1 MRNIINTVL
10 SAACALMICGC
21 TFDERLTQPVKEGV
35 PTTVQLGY
43 SVDGALPMT
52 RAEQDASYEN
62 DVNNLYVF
70 VFDSN
75 GSRVRTTDDNDNDR
89 SFFQESDMSI
99 THGDGTPGNL
109 TNGTIRFKVGSVL
122 DATIIGIAN
131 LTTETTTTAFR
142 VTKEDMDAIT
152 TLDELSSYV
161 MRMEDGNTIE
171 RNALFMMTGYA
182 VDNATG
188 RTDIDIVGNEGG
200 TTELSCSIRLTRVDA
215 KIRVNITS
223 SPKDPTWRNFSFE
236 PRTWRVMRVPSQ
248 TLLLPYDQTSG
259 KTVAG
264 PWLDSEGVAWDATVN
279 AEYFDTQE
287 RPFETMERTEDDN
300 TQYYTGGSFVF
311 YMPENRKRFREEITV
326 TGNEGYAL
334 REESNTVNEVDGS
347 KPGQIYTNTDFKYAD
362 PNSTYLI
369 LTGYLSYTAQNG
381 TVVNTD
387 ARYIVHLGYY
397 SKDPNDYDTKRNGD
411 YTYNITVTGVNS
423 LQTEV
428 INGAED
434 REDRPGYEGDV
445 VYSNNEIYY
454 LDSHYDRCL
463 LEILPS
469 DVTDAMT
476 WSVKTPFSSGVH
488 TVGDKSYKG
497 VEDFRWIKF
506 AINKKYD
513 VPHLHY
519 VKFPGEKENQ
529 YDPNWVPESVELND
543 VPLLVDIDQL
553 IEYLKLVKKDDPSMS
568 RILAGGTTDGHVCIT
583 AFVDENLYYYD
594 PVTDPFKTNPQPQL
608 WHDCVDRD
616 DRMMHIVVPEDGMSD
631 GYYSPDGNT
640 SVVTSLYSFIQKSI
654 RTVFNAEN
662 RSLQTAWGL
671 ESVMEGSDNGY
682 QGRLP
687 VGDVRSAAVVDN
699 YNRNGRRNS
708 LTWMEGKLW
717 TDVVRTSER
726 YGLNSSYE
734 YATYACLLRN
744 RDLDGDNV
752 VDREE
757 VRWYLAAID
766 QLTDIFLGEWAL
778 DEASRLYP
786 YDPKN
791 GQYPPTGKVYWHYTS
806 SSPDGGNPN
815 VLWAEEGAS
824 RGSFSTSI
832 GLNGDRYAYRCIR
845 NLGIDI
851 NDTETDPDDLVT
863 VNSNG
868 DGTYTIDLSRM
879 NPKSLRTSYDGGV
892 PLPLGDEKSLNNRPY
907 TKFIVGADVYGV
919 QHPYDDVLEVRNGG
933 TVNVGD
939 FWRGYSSENETGY
952 NWKNSSFWQSFQNMN
967 PCPEGYRIPTQR
979 ELLIMSTRLTSD
991 QWPEY
996 DVTAT
1001 YWVGEYKDTDGNWW
1015 TPDEFVTEQRSKV
1028 FSGLR
1033 PDPGYYM
1040 CQTSF
1045 SMNGMGP
1052 YSNGLREGFM
1062 WIYDNGVFMLQNN
1075 RDEVG
1080 YVRCIKDTN

>member
-89 SFFQESDMSI
+89 NFFQESDMSI

-287 RPFETMERTEDDN
+287 RPFETMDRTEDDN

-311 YMPENRKRFREEITV
+311 YMPENRKRYKEKIEA
-326 TGNEGYAL
+326 TGTQGYAL

-543 VPLLVDIDQL
+543 VPQLVDIDQL
-553 IEYLKLVKKDDPSMS
+553 IEYLKLVKAQDEDM
-568 RILAGGTTDGHVCIT
+568 RNLVADGTKDGHICIT
-583 AFVDENLYYYD
+583 AFIDENLYYYD
-594 PVTDPFKTNPQPQL
+594 PINDPQQLTPKPEL
-608 WHDCVDRD
+608 WHQCVDRE
-616 DRMMHIVVPEDGMSD
+616 DRMLHIIVPDQDLTGGD
-631 GYYSPDGNT
+631 YYSPDGNT
-640 SVVTSLYSFIQKSI
+640 SLVTSLYSFVQKSI
-654 RTVFNAEN
+654 RTVFDASNTQ
-662 RSLQTAWGL
+662 LQTAWGL
-671 ESVMEGSDNGY
+671 ESVMEGEDNGY
-682 QGRLP
+682 NGRLP
-687 VGDVRSAAVVDN
+687 VGDVRAAANNPD
-699 YNRNGRRNS
+699 YNSNGRANS
-708 LTWMEGKLW
+708 IRWMVGKRW
-717 TDVVRTSER
+717 EYVIKTSER
-726 YGLNSSYE
+726 YGLNNGYNN
-734 YATYACLLRN
+734 AAYACLLRN
-744 RDLDGDNV
+744 RDLDGDGT
-752 VDREE
+752 VDAEE

-786 YDPKN
+786 YDPAN
-791 GQYPPTGKVYWHYTS
+791 GDMPPTGKVYWHYTS
-806 SSPDGGNPN
+806 SSPDPEQNNNPN

-824 RGSFSTSI
+824 RGTYSGSPGSVQ
-832 GLNGDRYAYRCIR
+832 LNGSYYAYRCVR
-845 NLGIDI
+845 NLGISLE
-851 NDTETDPDDLVT
+851 NPDQEPEDLVQVT
-863 VNSNG
+863 DNG
-868 DGTYTIDLSRM
+868 DGTYTLDLSRM
-879 NPKSLRTSYDGGV
+879 NPKSLRTAYDNGL
-892 PLPLGDEKSLNNRPY
+892 PLPGGNEKSANNRPY
-907 TKFIVGADVYGV
+907 KKFTVDKDIYGADEPYNEIVTFYNGEHGLLAVY
-919 QHPYDDVLEVRNGG
+919 HDA
-933 TVNVGD
+933 
-939 FWRGYSSENETGY
+939 GYTWSNQG
-952 NWKNSSFWQSFQNMN
+952 FWQQYQSPNN
-967 PCPEGYRIPTQR
+967 PCPSGYRVPNQR
-979 ELLIMSTRLTSD
+979 ELLIMGSRLSKD
-991 QWPEY
+991 QWPVYRDDDAYTWEL
-996 DVTAT
+996 
-1001 YWVGEYKDTDGNWW
+1001 NWGQW
-1015 TPDEFVTEQRSKV
+1015 EKV
-1028 FSGLR
+1028 
-1033 PDPGYYM
+1033 PDPQVASWQNHYM

-1045 SMNGMGP
+1045 SMNGT
-1052 YSNGLREGFM
+1052 NGYDNQREGFM
-1062 WIYDNGVFMLQNN
+1062 WIYSSGVFMLQNN
-1075 RDEVG
+1075 RGEVG
-1080 YVRCIKDTN
+1080 YVRCVKDAN

>member
-62 DVNNLYVF
+62 DVNNLYIF

-99 THGDGTPGNL
+99 NHGDGTPGNL

-122 DATIIGIAN
+122 GATIIGIAN

-142 VTKEDMDAIT
+142 VTKEEMDAIT

-182 VDNATG
+182 VDNAAG

-223 SPKDPTWRNFSFE
+223 SPKDPTWSNFSFE

-287 RPFETMERTEDDN
+287 RPFETMDRTEDDN

-369 LTGYLSYTAQNG
+369 LTGYLSYTAQG

-411 YTYNITVTGVNS
+411 YTYNIKVTGVNS

-463 LEILPS
+463 LEIQPS

-488 TVGDKSYKG
+488 AVGEDYVG

-513 VPHLHY
+513 IPHTRY
-519 VKFPGEKENQ
+519 AKYPGDRE
-529 YDPNWVPESVELND
+529 YDPDWKPLSADLND

-568 RILAGGTTDGHVCIT
+568 RILADGTTDGHVCIT
-583 AFVDENLYYYD
+583 AFVEENLYYYD
-594 PVTDPFKTNPQPQL
+594 PVNDPFGQNPQPQL

-654 RTVFNAEN
+654 RTVYNAEN
-662 RSLQTAWGL
+662 RDLKTAWGL

-682 QGRLP
+682 QGRLQTGN
-687 VGDVRSAAVVDN
+687 VSSAQGSWN

-726 YGLNSSYE
+726 YGLNSGYE

-744 RDLDGDNV
+744 RDLNGNNV
-752 VDREE
+752 VDSEE

-824 RGSFSTSI
+824 RGSFGSSADVITD
-832 GLNGDRYAYRCIR
+832 GRYAYRCVR

-851 NDTETDPDDLVT
+851 DKPDTEPEDLVDVT
-863 VNSNG
+863 ANG

-879 NPKSLRTSYDGGV
+879 NPKSLRTSSDGGI
-892 PLPLGDEKSLNNRPY
+892 PLPDGDEKSLNNRPY
-907 TKFIVGADVYGV
+907 TKFIVGADIYGADE
-919 QHPYDDVLEVRNGG
+919 PYD
-933 TVNVGD
+933 NVVSFYDGLPEP
-939 FWRGYSSENETGY
+939 GSTQAGY
-952 NWKNSSFWQSFQNMN
+952 NWRNSGYWAQFQPPNN
-967 PCPEGYRIPTQR
+967 PCPAGYRIPNQR
-979 ELLIMSTRLTSD
+979 ELLIMSSRLTSD
-991 QWPEY
+991 QWPIYRDEDAVSYRWRLFPPGYVEY
-996 DVTAT
+996 
-1001 YWVGEYKDTDGNWW
+1001 
-1015 TPDEFVTEQRSKV
+1015 S
-1028 FSGLR
+1028 
-1033 PDPGYYM
+1033 DPQEARWQEYYM

-1052 YSNGLREGFM
+1052 YSNELREGFM
-1062 WIYDNGVFMLQNN
+1062 WGYSNGVFMLQNK
-1075 RDEVG
+1075 RTEVG
-1080 YVRCIKDTN
+1080 YVRCVKDTN

>member
-62 DVNNLYVF
+62 DVNNLYIF

-122 DATIIGIAN
+122 GATIIGIAN

-223 SPKDPTWRNFSFE
+223 SPKDPTWSNFSFE

-287 RPFETMERTEDDN
+287 RPFETMDRTEDDN

-411 YTYNITVTGVNS
+411 YTYNIKVTGVNS

-428 INGAED
+428 LNGAED

-488 TVGDKSYKG
+488 AVGEDYVG

-513 VPHLHY
+513 IPHTRY
-519 VKFPGEKENQ
+519 AKYPGDDK
-529 YDPNWVPESVELND
+529 YDPDWKPLSADLND

-583 AFVDENLYYYD
+583 AFVEENLYYYD
-594 PVTDPFKTNPQPQL
+594 PVNDPFRQNPQPQL

-654 RTVFNAEN
+654 RTVYNAEN

-687 VGDVRSAAVVDN
+687 TGNVSSAQGSWN

-708 LTWMEGKLW
+708 LTWMEGKRW
-717 TDVVRTSER
+717 TDVIQTSER
-726 YGLNSSYE
+726 YGLNPGYE

-752 VDREE
+752 VDGDE

-824 RGSFSTSI
+824 RGSFGSSADVITD
-832 GLNGDRYAYRCIR
+832 GRYAYRCVR

-851 NDTETDPDDLVT
+851 NKPDTEPEDLVDVT
-863 VNSNG
+863 ANG

-879 NPKSLRTSYDGGV
+879 NPKSLRTSSDGGI
-892 PLPLGDEKSLNNRPY
+892 PLPDGDEKSLNNRPY
-907 TKFIVGADVYGV
+907 TKFIVGADIYGADE
-919 QHPYDDVLEVRNGG
+919 PYD
-933 TVNVGD
+933 NVITFYDGD
-939 FWRGYSSENETGY
+939 KDLLYSEAGFRWQNSGY
-952 NWKNSSFWQSFQNMN
+952 WAQFQPPNN
-967 PCPEGYRIPTQR
+967 PCPAGYRIPNQR
-979 ELLIMSTRLTSD
+979 ELLIMSSRLTSD
-991 QWPEY
+991 QWPL
-996 DVTAT
+996 
-1001 YWVGEYKDTDGNWW
+1001 YKDETTVRYEWERLGFAHWDW
-1015 TPDEFVTEQRSKV
+1015 VAY
-1028 FSGLR
+1028 
-1033 PDPGYYM
+1033 PDPQEARWQEYYM

-1062 WIYDNGVFMLQNN
+1062 WGYSNGVFMLQNK
-1075 RDEVG
+1075 RTEVG
-1080 YVRCIKDTN
+1080 YVRCVKDTN

>member
-89 SFFQESDMSI
+89 NFFQESDMSI

-287 RPFETMERTEDDN
+287 RPFETMDRTEDDN

-311 YMPENRKRFREEITV
+311 YMPENRKRYKEKIEA
-326 TGNEGYAL
+326 TGTQGYAL

-513 VPHLHY
+513 VPHLQY

-543 VPLLVDIDQL
+543 VPQLVDIDQL
-553 IEYLKLVKKDDPSMS
+553 IEYLKLVKAQDEDMS
-568 RILAGGTTDGHVCIT
+568 NLVADGTKDGHICIT
-583 AFVDENLYYYD
+583 AFIDENLYYYD
-594 PVTDPFKTNPQPQL
+594 PINDPLQQNPQPQL
-608 WHDCVDRD
+608 WHQCVDRE
-616 DRMMHIVVPEDGMSD
+616 DRMLHIIVPDEDLTG
-631 GYYSPDGNT
+631 GEYYSPDGNT
-640 SVVTSLYSFIQKSI
+640 SLVTSLYSFVQKSI
-654 RTVFNAEN
+654 RTVFDASNTQ
-662 RSLQTAWGL
+662 LQTAWGL
-671 ESVMEGSDNGY
+671 ESVMEGEDNGY
-682 QGRLP
+682 NGRLP
-687 VGDVRSAAVVDN
+687 VGDVSAAASNPD
-699 YNRNGRRNS
+699 YNSNGRANS
-708 LTWMEGKLW
+708 ISWMVGKKW
-717 TDVVRTSER
+717 EDVIKTTER
-726 YGLNSSYE
+726 YGLNDGYNN
-734 YATYACLLRN
+734 AAYACLLRN
-744 RDLDGDNV
+744 RDLNGNGKV
-752 VDREE
+752 EAEE

-786 YDPKN
+786 YDPAN
-791 GQYPPTGKVYWHYTS
+791 GDMPPTGKVYWHYTS
-806 SSPDGGNPN
+806 SSPDPEQNNNPN

-824 RGSFSTSI
+824 RGTYSGSPGSVQ
-832 GLNGDRYAYRCIR
+832 LNGSYYAYRCVR
-845 NLGIDI
+845 NLGISLE
-851 NDTETDPDDLVT
+851 NPDQEPEDLVQVT
-863 VNSNG
+863 DNG
-868 DGTYTIDLSRM
+868 DGTYTLDLSRM
-879 NPKSLRTSYDGGV
+879 NPKSLRTAYDNGL
-892 PLPLGDEKSLNNRPY
+892 PLPGGNEKSANNRPY
-907 TKFIVGADVYGV
+907 KKFTVDKDIYGADEPYNEIVTFYNGEHGLLAVY
-919 QHPYDDVLEVRNGG
+919 HDA
-933 TVNVGD
+933 
-939 FWRGYSSENETGY
+939 GYTWSNQG
-952 NWKNSSFWQSFQNMN
+952 FWQQYQSPNN
-967 PCPEGYRIPTQR
+967 PCPSGYRVPNQR
-979 ELLIMSTRLTSD
+979 ELLIMGSRLSKD
-991 QWPEY
+991 QWPVYRDDDAYTWEL
-996 DVTAT
+996 
-1001 YWVGEYKDTDGNWW
+1001 NWGQW
-1015 TPDEFVTEQRSKV
+1015 EKV
-1028 FSGLR
+1028 
-1033 PDPGYYM
+1033 PDPQVASWQNHYM

-1045 SMNGMGP
+1045 SMNGT
-1052 YSNGLREGFM
+1052 NGYDNQREGFM
-1062 WIYDNGVFMLQNN
+1062 WIYSSGVFMLQNN
-1075 RDEVG
+1075 RGEVG
-1080 YVRCIKDTN
+1080 YVRCVKDAN

>member
-21 TFDERLTQPVKEGV
+21 TFDERLTQPLKEGV

-62 DVNNLYVF
+62 DVNNLYIF

-99 THGDGTPGNL
+99 NHGDGTPGNL

-122 DATIIGIAN
+122 GATIIGIAN

-161 MRMEDGNTIE
+161 MRMENGNTIE

-188 RTDIDIVGNEGG
+188 STDIDIVGNEGG
-200 TTELSCSIRLTRVDA
+200 TTELSCSILLTRVDA

-223 SPKDPTWRNFSFE
+223 SPKDPTWSNFSFE

-287 RPFETMERTEDDN
+287 RPFETVDRTEDDN

-411 YTYNITVTGVNS
+411 YTYNIKVTGVNS

-428 INGAED
+428 LNGAED

-488 TVGDKSYKG
+488 AVGEDYVG

-513 VPHLHY
+513 IPHTRY
-519 VKFPGEKENQ
+519 AKYPGDDK
-529 YDPNWVPESVELND
+529 YDPDWKPLSADLND

-553 IEYLKLVKKDDPSMS
+553 IEYLKLVKKEDPSMS

-583 AFVDENLYYYD
+583 AFVEENLYYYD
-594 PVTDPFKTNPQPQL
+594 PVNDPFRQNPQPQL

-654 RTVFNAEN
+654 RTVYNAEN

-687 VGDVRSAAVVDN
+687 TGNVSSAQGSWN

-708 LTWMEGKLW
+708 LTWMEGKRW
-717 TDVVRTSER
+717 TDVIQTSER
-726 YGLNSSYE
+726 YGLNPGYE

-752 VDREE
+752 VDGDE

-824 RGSFSTSI
+824 RGSFGSSADVITD
-832 GLNGDRYAYRCIR
+832 GRYAYRCVR

-851 NDTETDPDDLVT
+851 NKPDTEPEDLVDVT
-863 VNSNG
+863 ANG

-879 NPKSLRTSYDGGV
+879 NPKSLRTSSDGGI
-892 PLPLGDEKSLNNRPY
+892 PLPDGDEKSLNNRPY
-907 TKFIVGADVYGV
+907 TKFIVGADIYAADE
-919 QHPYDDVLEVRNGG
+919 PYDSVITFYD
-933 TVNVGD
+933 GD
-939 FWRGYSSENETGY
+939 KDILYSEAGFRWQNSGY
-952 NWKNSSFWQSFQNMN
+952 WAQFQPPNN
-967 PCPEGYRIPTQR
+967 PCPAGYRIPNQR
-979 ELLIMSTRLTSD
+979 ELLIMSSRLTSD
-991 QWPEY
+991 QWPL
-996 DVTAT
+996 
-1001 YWVGEYKDTDGNWW
+1001 YKDETTVRYEWERLGFAHWDW
-1015 TPDEFVTEQRSKV
+1015 VAY
-1028 FSGLR
+1028 
-1033 PDPGYYM
+1033 PDPQEARWQEYYM

-1062 WIYDNGVFMLQNN
+1062 WGYSNGVFMLQNK
-1075 RDEVG
+1075 RTEVG
-1080 YVRCIKDTN
+1080 YVRCVKDTN

>member
-62 DVNNLYVF
+62 DVNNLYIF

-99 THGDGTPGNL
+99 NHGDGTPGNL

-122 DATIIGIAN
+122 GATIIGIAN

-188 RTDIDIVGNEGG
+188 STDIDIVGNEGG
-200 TTELSCSIRLTRVDA
+200 TTELSCSILLTRVDA

-223 SPKDPTWRNFSFE
+223 SPKDPTWSNFSFE

-287 RPFETMERTEDDN
+287 RPFETMDRTEDDN

-411 YTYNITVTGVNS
+411 YTYNIKVTGVNS

-428 INGAED
+428 LNGAED

-463 LEILPS
+463 LEIQPS

-488 TVGDKSYKG
+488 AVGEDYVG

-506 AINKKYD
+506 AINKKYGI
-513 VPHLHY
+513 PHTRY
-519 VKFPGEKENQ
+519 AKYPGDDK
-529 YDPNWVPESVELND
+529 YDPDWKPVSAYLND
-543 VPLLVDIDQL
+543 VPQLVDIDQL

-568 RILAGGTTDGHVCIT
+568 RILADGTTDGHVCIT
-583 AFVDENLYYYD
+583 AFVEENLYYYD

-654 RTVFNAEN
+654 RTVYNAEN
-662 RSLQTAWGL
+662 RNLETAWGL

-687 VGDVRSAAVVDN
+687 VGDVSSAAVVDN

-726 YGLNSSYE
+726 YGLNPGYE

-744 RDLDGDNV
+744 RDLNGNNV
-752 VDREE
+752 VDSEE

-824 RGSFSTSI
+824 RGSFGSSADVITD
-832 GLNGDRYAYRCIR
+832 GRYAYRCVR

-851 NDTETDPDDLVT
+851 DKPDTEPEDLVDVT
-863 VNSNG
+863 ANG

-879 NPKSLRTSYDGGV
+879 NPKSLRTSSDGGI
-892 PLPLGDEKSLNNRPY
+892 PLPDGDEKSLNNRPY
-907 TKFIVGADVYGV
+907 TRFIVGADIYGADE
-919 QHPYDDVLEVRNGG
+919 PYDDVVSFYNGEPGWTSRN
-933 TVNVGD
+933 
-939 FWRGYSSENETGY
+939 EAGY
-952 NWKNSSFWQSFQNMN
+952 NWRNSGYWAQFQPPNN
-967 PCPEGYRIPTQR
+967 PCPAGYRIPNQR
-979 ELLIMSTRLTSD
+979 ELLIMSSRLTLD
-991 QWPEY
+991 QWPL
-996 DVTAT
+996 
-1001 YWVGEYKDTDGNWW
+1001 YKDETTVRYEWERLGFAHWDWV
-1015 TPDEFVTEQRSKV
+1015 EY
-1028 FSGLR
+1028 
-1033 PDPGYYM
+1033 PDPQEARWQEYYM

-1062 WIYDNGVFMLQNN
+1062 WGYSSGVFMLQND

-1080 YVRCIKDTN
+1080 YVRCVKDTN

>member
-62 DVNNLYVF
+62 DVNNLYIF

-99 THGDGTPGNL
+99 NHGDGTPGNL

-122 DATIIGIAN
+122 GATIIGIAN
-131 LTTETTTTAFR
+131 LTTGTTTTAFR

-182 VDNATG
+182 VDKGSTA
-188 RTDIDIVGNEGG
+188 IDIVGNEGG

-264 PWLDSEGVAWDATVN
+264 PWLDSEGVAWDATVS

-287 RPFETMERTEDDN
+287 RPFETMDRTEDDN

-428 INGAED
+428 LNGAED

-529 YDPNWVPESVELND
+529 YDPDWKPQSADLND

-682 QGRLP
+682 QGRLQTGN
-687 VGDVRSAAVVDN
+687 VSSAQGSWN

-708 LTWMEGKLW
+708 LTWMEGKKW

-726 YGLNSSYE
+726 YGLNPGYE

-752 VDREE
+752 VDGDE

-791 GQYPPTGKVYWHYTS
+791 GEYPPAGKVYWHYTS

-845 NLGIDI
+845 NLGIDL
-851 NDTETDPDDLVT
+851 NKPDTEPEDLVDVT
-863 VNSNG
+863 VND

-907 TKFIVGADVYGV
+907 TKFIVGTDVYGV
-919 QHPYDDVLEVRNGG
+919 QPPYDDVLEVRNGG
-933 TVNVGD
+933 PVD
-939 FWRGYSSENETGY
+939 ERDLWRGYSSENETGY

-991 QWPEY
+991 QWPVY

-1001 YWVGEYKDTDGNWW
+1001 YWVGDYKDTDGIWW

-1062 WIYDNGVFMLQNN
+1062 WVYDNGVFMLQND

>member
-62 DVNNLYVF
+62 DVNNLYIF

-99 THGDGTPGNL
+99 NHGDGTPGNL

-122 DATIIGIAN
+122 GATIIGIAN
-131 LTTETTTTAFR
+131 LTTGTTTTAFR

-182 VDNATG
+182 VDKG
-188 RTDIDIVGNEGG
+188 STDIDIVGNEGG

-223 SPKDPTWRNFSFE
+223 SPKDPTWSNFSFE

-287 RPFETMERTEDDN
+287 RPFETMDRTEDDN
-300 TQYYTGGSFVF
+300 TQFYTGGSFVF

-411 YTYNITVTGVNS
+411 YTYNIKVTGVNS

-428 INGAED
+428 LNGAED

-445 VYSNNEIYY
+445 VYSNNKIYY

-463 LEILPS
+463 LEIQPS

-506 AINKKYD
+506 AINKKYG

-519 VKFPGEKENQ
+519 VKFPGEDKDQ
-529 YDPNWVPESVELND
+529 YDLNWVPESVELD
-543 VPLLVDIDQL
+543 DAKELMDIDQL
-553 IEYLKLVKKDDPSMS
+553 IEYLKLVKKEDPTMAA
-568 RILAGGTTDGHVCIT
+568 LVADGTDDGHICIT
-583 AFVDENLYYYD
+583 AFVEENLYYYH
-594 PVTDPFKTNPQPQL
+594 PVKDPFKTNPQPQL

-654 RTVFNAEN
+654 RTVYNAEN
-662 RSLQTAWGL
+662 LDLKTAWGL

-682 QGRLP
+682 QGRLQTGN
-687 VGDVRSAAVVDN
+687 VSSAQGSWN

-726 YGLNSSYE
+726 YGLNPGYE

-752 VDREE
+752 VDGDE

-824 RGSFSTSI
+824 RGSFGSSADVITD
-832 GLNGDRYAYRCIR
+832 GRYAYRCVR

-851 NDTETDPDDLVT
+851 DKPDTEPEDLVDVT
-863 VNSNG
+863 ANG

-879 NPKSLRTSYDGGV
+879 NPKSLRTSSDGGI
-892 PLPLGDEKSLNNRPY
+892 PLPDGDEKSLNNRPY
-907 TKFIVGADVYGV
+907 TKFIVGADIYGADE
-919 QHPYDDVLEVRNGG
+919 PYD
-933 TVNVGD
+933 NVITFYDGD
-939 FWRGYSSENETGY
+939 
-952 NWKNSSFWQSFQNMN
+952 KSSFSEAGFRWQNSGYWAQFQPPNN
-967 PCPEGYRIPTQR
+967 PCPAGYRIPNQR
-979 ELLIMSTRLTSD
+979 ELLIMSSRLTSD
-991 QWPEY
+991 QWPL
-996 DVTAT
+996 
-1001 YWVGEYKDTDGNWW
+1001 YKDETTVRYEWERLGFLNWDW
-1015 TPDEFVTEQRSKV
+1015 VAY
-1028 FSGLR
+1028 
-1033 PDPGYYM
+1033 PDPQEARWQEYYM

-1062 WIYDNGVFMLQNN
+1062 WGYSNGVFMLQNK
-1075 RDEVG
+1075 RTEVG
-1080 YVRCIKDTN
+1080 YVRCVKDTN

>member
-62 DVNNLYVF
+62 DVNNLYIF

-99 THGDGTPGNL
+99 NHGDGTPGNL

-122 DATIIGIAN
+122 GATIIGIAN

-223 SPKDPTWRNFSFE
+223 SPKDPTWSNFSFE

-287 RPFETMERTEDDN
+287 RPFETMDRTEDDN

-411 YTYNITVTGVNS
+411 YTYNIKVTGVNS

-428 INGAED
+428 LNGAED

-463 LEILPS
+463 LEIQPS

-488 TVGDKSYKG
+488 AVGEDYVG

-506 AINKKYD
+506 AINKKYGI
-513 VPHLHY
+513 PHTRY
-519 VKFPGEKENQ
+519 AKYPGDDK
-529 YDPNWVPESVELND
+529 YDPDWKPVSADLND
-543 VPLLVDIDQL
+543 VPQLVDIDQL

-568 RILAGGTTDGHVCIT
+568 RILADGTTDGHVCIT
-583 AFVDENLYYYD
+583 AFVEENLYYYD
-594 PVTDPFKTNPQPQL
+594 PVNDPFRQNPQPQL

-654 RTVFNAEN
+654 RTVYNAEN

-687 VGDVRSAAVVDN
+687 TGNVSSAQGSWN

-726 YGLNSSYE
+726 YGLNSGYE

-752 VDREE
+752 VDGDE

-791 GQYPPTGKVYWHYTS
+791 GQYPPTGKGYWHYTS

-824 RGSFSTSI
+824 RGSFGSSADVITD
-832 GLNGDRYAYRCIR
+832 GRYAYRCVR

-851 NDTETDPDDLVT
+851 DKPDTEPEDLVDVT
-863 VNSNG
+863 ANG

-879 NPKSLRTSYDGGV
+879 NPKSLRTSSDGGI
-892 PLPLGDEKSLNNRPY
+892 PLPDGDEKSLNNRPY
-907 TKFIVGADVYGV
+907 TKFIVGADIYGADE
-919 QHPYDDVLEVRNGG
+919 PYD
-933 TVNVGD
+933 NVITFYDGD
-939 FWRGYSSENETGY
+939 KDILYSEAGFRWQNSGY
-952 NWKNSSFWQSFQNMN
+952 WAQFQPPNN
-967 PCPEGYRIPTQR
+967 PCPAGYRIPNQR
-979 ELLIMSTRLTSD
+979 ELLIMSSRLTSD
-991 QWPEY
+991 QWPL
-996 DVTAT
+996 
-1001 YWVGEYKDTDGNWW
+1001 YKDETTVRYEWERLGFAHWDW
-1015 TPDEFVTEQRSKV
+1015 VAY
-1028 FSGLR
+1028 
-1033 PDPGYYM
+1033 PDPQEARWQEYYM

-1062 WIYDNGVFMLQNN
+1062 WGYSNGVFMLQNK
-1075 RDEVG
+1075 RTEVG
-1080 YVRCIKDTN
+1080 YVRCVKDTN

>member
-62 DVNNLYVF
+62 DVNNLYIF

-122 DATIIGIAN
+122 GATIIGIAN

-188 RTDIDIVGNEGG
+188 STDIDIVGNEGG

-223 SPKDPTWRNFSFE
+223 SPKDPTWSNFSFE

-287 RPFETMERTEDDN
+287 RPFETMDRTEDDN

-411 YTYNITVTGVNS
+411 YTYNIKVTGVNS

-428 INGAED
+428 LNGAED

-463 LEILPS
+463 LEIQPS

-488 TVGDKSYKG
+488 AVGEDYVG

-506 AINKKYD
+506 AINKKYGI
-513 VPHLHY
+513 PHTRY
-519 VKFPGEKENQ
+519 AKYPGDDK
-529 YDPNWVPESVELND
+529 YDPDWKPVSADLND
-543 VPLLVDIDQL
+543 VPQLVDIDQL

-568 RILAGGTTDGHVCIT
+568 RILADGTTDGHVCIT
-583 AFVDENLYYYD
+583 AFVEENLYYYD
-594 PVTDPFKTNPQPQL
+594 PVNDPFRQNPQPQL

-654 RTVFNAEN
+654 RTVYNAEN
-662 RSLQTAWGL
+662 RDLKTAWGL

-682 QGRLP
+682 QGRLQTGN
-687 VGDVRSAAVVDN
+687 VSSAQGSWN

-726 YGLNSSYE
+726 YGLNSGYE

-752 VDREE
+752 VDGDE

-824 RGSFSTSI
+824 RGSFGSSADVITD
-832 GLNGDRYAYRCIR
+832 GRYAYRCVR

-851 NDTETDPDDLVT
+851 NKPDTEPEDLVDVT
-863 VNSNG
+863 ANG

-879 NPKSLRTSYDGGV
+879 NPKSLRTSSDGGI
-892 PLPLGDEKSLNNRPY
+892 PLPDGDEKSLNNRPY
-907 TKFIVGADVYGV
+907 TKFIVGADIYGADE
-919 QHPYDDVLEVRNGG
+919 PYD
-933 TVNVGD
+933 NVITFYDGD
-939 FWRGYSSENETGY
+939 KDILYSEAGFRWQNSGY
-952 NWKNSSFWQSFQNMN
+952 WAQFQPPNN
-967 PCPEGYRIPTQR
+967 PCPAGYRIPNQR
-979 ELLIMSTRLTSD
+979 ELLIMSSRLTSD
-991 QWPEY
+991 QWPL
-996 DVTAT
+996 
-1001 YWVGEYKDTDGNWW
+1001 YKDETTVRYEWERLGFAHWDW
-1015 TPDEFVTEQRSKV
+1015 VAY
-1028 FSGLR
+1028 
-1033 PDPGYYM
+1033 PDPQEARWQEYYM

-1062 WIYDNGVFMLQNN
+1062 WGYSNGVFMLQNKTT
-1075 RDEVG
+1075 EVG
-1080 YVRCIKDTN
+1080 YVRCVKDTN

>member
-62 DVNNLYVF
+62 DVNNLYIF

-99 THGDGTPGNL
+99 NHGDGTPGNL

-122 DATIIGIAN
+122 GATIIGIAN

-142 VTKEDMDAIT
+142 VTKEEMDAIT

-188 RTDIDIVGNEGG
+188 STDIDIVGNEGG

-287 RPFETMERTEDDN
+287 RPFETMDRTEDDN

-387 ARYIVHLGYY
+387 ARYIVHLGYD

-411 YTYNITVTGVNS
+411 YTYNIKVTGVNS

-428 INGAED
+428 LNGAED

-463 LEILPS
+463 LEIQPS

-488 TVGDKSYKG
+488 AVGEDYVG

-506 AINKKYD
+506 AINKKYGI
-513 VPHLHY
+513 PHTRY
-519 VKFPGEKENQ
+519 AKYPGDNK
-529 YDPNWVPESVELND
+529 YDPDWKPVSADLND
-543 VPLLVDIDQL
+543 VPQLVDIDQL
-553 IEYLKLVKKDDPSMS
+553 IEYLKLVKEDDPSMS
-568 RILAGGTTDGHVCIT
+568 RILADGTTDGHVCIT
-583 AFVDENLYYYD
+583 AFVEENLYYYD

-654 RTVFNAEN
+654 RTVYNAEN
-662 RSLQTAWGL
+662 RNLETAWGL

-687 VGDVRSAAVVDN
+687 TGNVSSAQGSWN

-708 LTWMEGKLW
+708 LTWMEGKSW
-717 TDVVRTSER
+717 TDVIQTSER
-726 YGLNSSYE
+726 YGLNPGYE

-752 VDREE
+752 VDGDE

-824 RGSFSTSI
+824 RGSFGSSADVITD
-832 GLNGDRYAYRCIR
+832 GRYAYRCVR

-851 NDTETDPDDLVT
+851 NKPDTEPEDLVDVT
-863 VNSNG
+863 ANG

-879 NPKSLRTSYDGGV
+879 NPKSLRTSSDGGI
-892 PLPLGDEKSLNNRPY
+892 PLPDGDEKSLNNRPY
-907 TKFIVGADVYGV
+907 TKFIVGADIYGADE
-919 QHPYDDVLEVRNGG
+919 PYD
-933 TVNVGD
+933 NVITFYDGD
-939 FWRGYSSENETGY
+939 KDLLYSEAGFRWQNSGY
-952 NWKNSSFWQSFQNMN
+952 WAQFQPPNN
-967 PCPEGYRIPTQR
+967 PCPAGYRIPNQR
-979 ELLIMSTRLTSD
+979 ELLIMSSRLTLD
-991 QWPEY
+991 QWPL
-996 DVTAT
+996 
-1001 YWVGEYKDTDGNWW
+1001 YKDETTVRYEWERLGFAHWDWV
-1015 TPDEFVTEQRSKV
+1015 PY
-1028 FSGLR
+1028 
-1033 PDPGYYM
+1033 PDPQEARWQEYYM

-1062 WIYDNGVFMLQNN
+1062 WGYSNGVFMLQNDI
-1075 RDEVG
+1075 DEVG
-1080 YVRCIKDTN
+1080 YVRCVKDTN

>member
-89 SFFQESDMSI
+89 NFFQESDMSI
-99 THGDGTPGNL
+99 NHGDGTPGNL

-122 DATIIGIAN
+122 GATIIGIAN

-182 VDNATG
+182 VDKGSTA
-188 RTDIDIVGNEGG
+188 IDIVGNEGG

-287 RPFETMERTEDDN
+287 RPFETMDRTEDDN
-300 TQYYTGGSFVF
+300 TQFYTGGSFVF

-411 YTYNITVTGVNS
+411 YTYNIKVTGVNS

-428 INGAED
+428 LNGAED

-463 LEILPS
+463 LKIQPS

-529 YDPNWVPESVELND
+529 YDPDWKPQSADLND

-553 IEYLKLVKKDDPSMS
+553 IEYLKLVKKEDPTMS
-568 RILAGGTTDGHVCIT
+568 KILADGTTDGHVCIT

-687 VGDVRSAAVVDN
+687 VGNVSSAAVVDN
-699 YNRNGRRNS
+699 YNRNGRKNS

-726 YGLNSSYE
+726 YGLNPGYE

-791 GQYPPTGKVYWHYTS
+791 GEYPPTGKVYWHYTS
-806 SSPDGGNPN
+806 SSPDPAQANNPN

-824 RGSFSTSI
+824 RGSFGSLSDDQYNSSI
-832 GLNGDRYAYRCIR
+832 DLITDRRYAYRCIR
-845 NLGIDI
+845 NLGIDL
-851 NDTETDPDDLVT
+851 NDTETDPVDLVDVT
-863 VNSNG
+863 DHP
-868 DGTYTIDLSRM
+868 DGTHTIDLSRM
-879 NPKSLRTSYDGGV
+879 NPKALRTGPDGGI

-907 TKFIVGADVYGV
+907 TKFIVGADVYGLRGPNGV
-919 QHPYDDVLEVRNGG
+919 IAEPKNGNEVDPY
-933 TVNVGD
+933 TQ
-939 FWRGYSSENETGY
+939 SSIGETGLL
-952 NWKNSSFWQSFQNMN
+952 WINSGAWNQYQNYN
-967 PCPEGYRIPTQR
+967 PCPSGYRIPTQR
-979 ELLIMSTRLTSD
+979 ELLIMSTRLSAD
-991 QWPEY
+991 EWPTRT
-996 DVTAT
+996 VTAS
-1001 YWVGEYKDTDGNWW
+1001 YWYRTSRWGATWPWFEQ
-1015 TPDEFVTEQRSKV
+1015 EQRYV
-1028 FSGLR
+1028 DITEY
-1033 PDPGYYM
+1033 PQYYM

-1045 SMNGMGP
+1045 SMNGIGP
-1052 YSNGLREGFM
+1052 YDNGLREGFM
-1062 WIYDNGVFMLQNN
+1062 WVYSTGAFMLQNN
-1075 RDEVG
+1075 RGEVG
-1080 YVRCIKDTN
+1080 YVRCVKDTN

>member
-62 DVNNLYVF
+62 DVNNLYIF

-99 THGDGTPGNL
+99 NHGDGTPGNL

-122 DATIIGIAN
+122 GATIIGIAN

-142 VTKEDMDAIT
+142 VTKEEMDAIT

-188 RTDIDIVGNEGG
+188 STDIDIVGNEGG
-200 TTELSCSIRLTRVDA
+200 TTELSCSILLTRVDA

-223 SPKDPTWRNFSFE
+223 SPKDPTWSNFSFE

-287 RPFETMERTEDDN
+287 RPFETMDRTEDDN

-397 SKDPNDYDTKRNGD
+397 SGNPNDYDTKRNGD

-428 INGAED
+428 LNGAED

-488 TVGDKSYKG
+488 AVGEDYVG

-513 VPHLHY
+513 IPHTRY
-519 VKFPGEKENQ
+519 AKYPGDDK
-529 YDPNWVPESVELND
+529 YDPDWKPVSADLND
-543 VPLLVDIDQL
+543 VPQLVDIDQL

-568 RILAGGTTDGHVCIT
+568 RILADGTTDGHVCIT
-583 AFVDENLYYYD
+583 AFVEENLYYYD
-594 PVTDPFKTNPQPQL
+594 PVTDPFKTNPKPQL

-654 RTVFNAEN
+654 RTVYNAEN
-662 RSLQTAWGL
+662 RNLETAWGL

-687 VGDVRSAAVVDN
+687 TGNVSSAQGSWN

-708 LTWMEGKLW
+708 LTWMEGKRW
-717 TDVVRTSER
+717 TDVIQTSER
-726 YGLNSSYE
+726 YGLNPGYE

-752 VDREE
+752 VDGDE

-824 RGSFSTSI
+824 RGSFGSSADVITD
-832 GLNGDRYAYRCIR
+832 GRYAYRCVR

-851 NDTETDPDDLVT
+851 DKPDTEPEDLVDVT
-863 VNSNG
+863 VNG

-879 NPKSLRTSYDGGV
+879 NPKSLRTSSDGGI
-892 PLPLGDEKSLNNRPY
+892 PLPDGDEKSLNNRPY
-907 TKFIVGADVYGV
+907 TKFIVGADIYGADE
-919 QHPYDDVLEVRNGG
+919 PYD
-933 TVNVGD
+933 NVITFYDGD
-939 FWRGYSSENETGY
+939 KDLLYSEAGFRWQNSGY
-952 NWKNSSFWQSFQNMN
+952 WAQFQPPNN
-967 PCPEGYRIPTQR
+967 PCPAGYRIPNQR
-979 ELLIMSTRLTSD
+979 ELLIMSSRLTSD
-991 QWPEY
+991 QWPL
-996 DVTAT
+996 
-1001 YWVGEYKDTDGNWW
+1001 YKDETTVRYEWERLGFAHWDW
-1015 TPDEFVTEQRSKV
+1015 VAY
-1028 FSGLR
+1028 
-1033 PDPGYYM
+1033 PDPQEARWQEYYM

-1062 WIYDNGVFMLQNN
+1062 WGYSNGVFMLQN
-1075 RDEVG
+1075 RRTEVG
-1080 YVRCIKDTN
+1080 YVRCVKDTN

>member
-142 VTKEDMDAIT
+142 VTKGDMDAIT

-188 RTDIDIVGNEGG
+188 RTAIDIVGNEGG
-200 TTELSCSIRLTRVDA
+200 TTELSCSIRLTRMDA

-287 RPFETMERTEDDN
+287 RPFETMDRTEDDN

-506 AINKKYD
+506 AINKKYGI
-513 VPHLHY
+513 PHTRY
-519 VKFPGEKENQ
+519 AKYPGDDK
-529 YDPNWVPESVELND
+529 YDPDWKPVSADLND
-543 VPLLVDIDQL
+543 VPQLVDIDQL

-568 RILAGGTTDGHVCIT
+568 RILADGTTDGHVCIT

-687 VGDVRSAAVVDN
+687 VGDVSSAAVVDN
-699 YNRNGRRNS
+699 YNRNGRKNS

-717 TDVVRTSER
+717 TDVIQTSER
-726 YGLNSSYE
+726 YGLNSDYE

-752 VDREE
+752 VDGDE

-851 NDTETDPDDLVT
+851 NDTKTDPDDLVT

-907 TKFIVGADVYGV
+907 TKFIVGADAYGLGG
-919 QHPYDDVLEVRNGG
+919 PDGDIISVRNGVYTFIGISHISWDWTNEG
-933 TVNVGD
+933 TWVS
-939 FWRGYSSENETGY
+939 Y
-952 NWKNSSFWQSFQNMN
+952 QNYN
-967 PCPEGYRIPTQR
+967 PCPDGYRMPNQR
-979 ELLIMSTRLTSD
+979 ELLIMSTRLD
-991 QWPEY
+991 HNEGWPQYEASGTAYSWGSEY
-996 DVTAT
+996 TDV
-1001 YWVGEYKDTDGNWW
+1001 VSN
-1015 TPDEFVTEQRSKV
+1015 
-1028 FSGLR
+1028 LR
-1033 PDPGYYM
+1033 PEYYM

-1062 WIYDNGVFMLQNN
+1062 WVYDNGVFMLQND
-1075 RDEVG
+1075 RGEVG
-1080 YVRCIKDTN
+1080 YVRCVKDTN

>member
-62 DVNNLYVF
+62 DVNNLYIF

-99 THGDGTPGNL
+99 NHGDGTPGNL

-122 DATIIGIAN
+122 GATIIGIAN

-223 SPKDPTWRNFSFE
+223 SPKDPTWSNFSFE

-287 RPFETMERTEDDN
+287 RPFETMDRTEDDN

-411 YTYNITVTGVNS
+411 YTYNIKVTGVNS

-428 INGAED
+428 LNGAED

-463 LEILPS
+463 LEIQPS

-488 TVGDKSYKG
+488 AVGEDYVG

-506 AINKKYD
+506 AINKKYGI
-513 VPHLHY
+513 PHTRY
-519 VKFPGEKENQ
+519 AKYPGDDK
-529 YDPNWVPESVELND
+529 YDPDWKPVSADLND
-543 VPLLVDIDQL
+543 VPQLVDIDQL
-553 IEYLKLVKKDDPSMS
+553 IEYLKLVKAQDEDM
-568 RILAGGTTDGHVCIT
+568 RNLVADGTKDGHICIT
-583 AFVDENLYYYD
+583 AFIDENLYYYD
-594 PVTDPFKTNPQPQL
+594 PINDPLQQNPQPQL
-608 WHDCVDRD
+608 WHQCVDRE
-616 DRMMHIVVPEDGMSD
+616 DRMLHIIVPDEDLTG
-631 GYYSPDGNT
+631 GEYYSPDGNT
-640 SVVTSLYSFIQKSI
+640 SLVTSLYSFVQKSI
-654 RTVFNAEN
+654 RTVFDASNTQ
-662 RSLQTAWGL
+662 LQTAWGL
-671 ESVMEGSDNGY
+671 ESVMEGEDNGY
-682 QGRLP
+682 NGRLP
-687 VGDVRSAAVVDN
+687 VGDVRAAASNPD
-699 YNRNGRRNS
+699 YNSNGRANS
-708 LTWMEGKLW
+708 ISWMVGKEW
-717 TDVVRTSER
+717 EDVIKTSER
-726 YGLNSSYE
+726 YGLNPGYNN
-734 YATYACLLRN
+734 AAYACLLRN
-744 RDLDGDNV
+744 RDLNGNGKV
-752 VDREE
+752 EAEE

-786 YDPKN
+786 YDPAN
-791 GQYPPTGKVYWHYTS
+791 GDMPPTGKVYWHYTS
-806 SSPDGGNPN
+806 SSPDPAQSNNPN

-824 RGSFSTSI
+824 RGTYSGSPGSVQ
-832 GLNGDRYAYRCIR
+832 LNGSYYAYRCVR
-845 NLGIDI
+845 NLGISLE
-851 NDTETDPDDLVT
+851 NPDQEPEDLVQVT
-863 VNSNG
+863 DNG
-868 DGTYTIDLSRM
+868 DGTYTLDLSRM
-879 NPKSLRTSYDGGV
+879 NPKSLRTAYDNGL
-892 PLPLGDEKSLNNRPY
+892 PLPGGNEKSANNRPY
-907 TKFIVGADVYGV
+907 KKFTVDKDIYGADEPYNEIVTFYNGEHGLVVVY
-919 QHPYDDVLEVRNGG
+919 HDA
-933 TVNVGD
+933 
-939 FWRGYSSENETGY
+939 GYTWSNQG
-952 NWKNSSFWQSFQNMN
+952 FWQQYQSPNN
-967 PCPEGYRIPTQR
+967 PCPSGYRVPNQR
-979 ELLIMSTRLTSD
+979 ELLIMGSRLSKD
-991 QWPEY
+991 QWPVYRDDDAYTWEL
-996 DVTAT
+996 
-1001 YWVGEYKDTDGNWW
+1001 NWGQW
-1015 TPDEFVTEQRSKV
+1015 EKV
-1028 FSGLR
+1028 
-1033 PDPGYYM
+1033 PDPQVASWQNYYM

-1045 SMNGMGP
+1045 SMNGT
-1052 YSNGLREGFM
+1052 NGYDNQREGFM
-1062 WIYDNGVFMLQNN
+1062 WIYSSGVFMLQNN
-1075 RDEVG
+1075 RGEVG
-1080 YVRCIKDTN
+1080 YVRCVKDAN

>member
-62 DVNNLYVF
+62 DVNNLYIF

-99 THGDGTPGNL
+99 NHGDGTPGNL

-122 DATIIGIAN
+122 GATIIGIAN
-131 LTTETTTTAFR
+131 LTTGTTTTAFR
-142 VTKEDMDAIT
+142 VTKGDMDAIT

-188 RTDIDIVGNEGG
+188 STDIDIVGNEGG

-223 SPKDPTWRNFSFE
+223 SPKDPTWSNFSFE

-287 RPFETMERTEDDN
+287 RPFETMDRTEDDN
-300 TQYYTGGSFVF
+300 TQFYTGGSFVF

-428 INGAED
+428 LNGAED

-463 LEILPS
+463 LEIQPS

-488 TVGDKSYKG
+488 AVGEDYVG

-506 AINKKYD
+506 AINKKYGI
-513 VPHLHY
+513 PHSRY
-519 VKFPGEKENQ
+519 AKYPGDLE
-529 YDPNWVPESVELND
+529 YDPDWKPQSADLND

-568 RILAGGTTDGHVCIT
+568 RIVADGTTDGHVCIT

-594 PVTDPFKTNPQPQL
+594 PVTDPFNNNPQPQL

-654 RTVFNAEN
+654 RTVYNAEN
-662 RSLQTAWGL
+662 RDLKTAWGL

-682 QGRLP
+682 QGRLQTGN
-687 VGDVRSAAVVDN
+687 VSSAQGSWN

-726 YGLNSSYE
+726 YGLNSGYE

-744 RDLDGDNV
+744 RDLNGDNV
-752 VDREE
+752 VDGDE

-824 RGSFSTSI
+824 RGSFGSSADVITD
-832 GLNGDRYAYRCIR
+832 GRYAYRCVR

-851 NDTETDPDDLVT
+851 DRPDTEPEDLVDVT
-863 VNSNG
+863 ANG

-879 NPKSLRTSYDGGV
+879 NPKSLRTSSDGGI
-892 PLPLGDEKSLNNRPY
+892 PLPDGDEKSLNNRPY
-907 TKFIVGADVYGV
+907 TKFIVGADIYGADE
-919 QHPYDDVLEVRNGG
+919 PYDDVVSFYNGRPLAGSTQAGKNWRNS
-933 TVNVGD
+933 
-939 FWRGYSSENETGY
+939 GY
-952 NWKNSSFWQSFQNMN
+952 WAQFQPPNN
-967 PCPEGYRIPTQR
+967 PCPAGYRIPNQR
-979 ELLIMSTRLTSD
+979 ELLIMSSRLTSD
-991 QWPEY
+991 QWPIYRDEDAVSYRYRLWPPGYVEY
-996 DVTAT
+996 
-1001 YWVGEYKDTDGNWW
+1001 
-1015 TPDEFVTEQRSKV
+1015 S
-1028 FSGLR
+1028 
-1033 PDPGYYM
+1033 DPQEARWQDYYM

-1062 WIYDNGVFMLQNN
+1062 WGYSSGVFMLQND

-1080 YVRCIKDTN
+1080 YVRCVKDTN

>member
-62 DVNNLYVF
+62 DVNNLYIF

-99 THGDGTPGNL
+99 NHGDGTPGNL

-122 DATIIGIAN
+122 GATIIGIAN

-142 VTKEDMDAIT
+142 VTKGDMDAIT

-188 RTDIDIVGNEGG
+188 STDIDIVGNEGG

-223 SPKDPTWRNFSFE
+223 SPKDPTWSNFSFE

-287 RPFETMERTEDDN
+287 RPFETMDRTEDDN
-300 TQYYTGGSFVF
+300 TQFYTGGSFVF

-411 YTYNITVTGVNS
+411 YTYNIKVTGVNS

-463 LEILPS
+463 LEIQPS

-543 VPLLVDIDQL
+543 VPQLVDIDQL

-568 RILAGGTTDGHVCIT
+568 RILADGTTDGHVCIT
-583 AFVDENLYYYD
+583 AFVDENLYYHD
-594 PVTDPFKTNPQPQL
+594 PVTDPFGQNPQPQL

-654 RTVFNAEN
+654 RTVYNAEN
-662 RSLQTAWGL
+662 RDLETAWGL

-682 QGRLP
+682 QGRLQTGN
-687 VGDVRSAAVVDN
+687 VSSAQGSWN

-726 YGLNSSYE
+726 YGLNPGYE

-752 VDREE
+752 VDGDE

-824 RGSFSTSI
+824 RGSFGSSADVITD
-832 GLNGDRYAYRCIR
+832 GRYAYRCVR

-851 NDTETDPDDLVT
+851 DKPDTEPEDLVDVT
-863 VNSNG
+863 ANG

-879 NPKSLRTSYDGGV
+879 NPKSLRTSSDGGI
-892 PLPLGDEKSLNNRPY
+892 PLPDGDEKSLNNRPY
-907 TKFIVGADVYGV
+907 TKFIVGADIYGADE
-919 QHPYDDVLEVRNGG
+919 PYDDVVSFYNGESGLFNRN
-933 TVNVGD
+933 
-939 FWRGYSSENETGY
+939 EAGY
-952 NWKNSSFWQSFQNMN
+952 NWRNSGYWAQFQPPNN
-967 PCPEGYRIPTQR
+967 PCPAGYRIPNQR
-979 ELLIMSTRLTSD
+979 ELLIMSSRLTSD
-991 QWPEY
+991 QWPVYEDKDAY
-996 DVTAT
+996 SYHLVWGRWQQYSDPQTAI
-1001 YWVGEYKDTDGNWW
+1001 WEN
-1015 TPDEFVTEQRSKV
+1015 
-1028 FSGLR
+1028 
-1033 PDPGYYM
+1033 YYM

-1062 WIYDNGVFMLQNN
+1062 WGYSNGVFMLQNK
-1075 RDEVG
+1075 RTEVG
-1080 YVRCIKDTN
+1080 YVRCVKDTN

>member
-62 DVNNLYVF
+62 DVNNLYIF

-99 THGDGTPGNL
+99 NHGDGTPGNL

-122 DATIIGIAN
+122 GATIIGIAN

-182 VDNATG
+182 VDKGSTA
-188 RTDIDIVGNEGG
+188 IDIVGNEGG

-215 KIRVNITS
+215 KIRVNVTS
-223 SPKDPTWRNFSFE
+223 SPKDPTWSNFSFE

-287 RPFETMERTEDDN
+287 RPFETMDRTEDDN
-300 TQYYTGGSFVF
+300 TQFYTGGSFVF

-369 LTGYLSYTAQNG
+369 LTGYLSYIAQNG

-411 YTYNITVTGVNS
+411 YTYNIKVTGVNS

-463 LEILPS
+463 LEIQPS

-543 VPLLVDIDQL
+543 VPQLVDIDQL

-568 RILAGGTTDGHVCIT
+568 RILADGTTDGHVCIT

-594 PVTDPFKTNPQPQL
+594 PVTDPFNTNPQPQL

-654 RTVFNAEN
+654 RTVYNAEN
-662 RSLQTAWGL
+662 RDLKTAWGL

-682 QGRLP
+682 QGRLQTGN
-687 VGDVRSAAVVDN
+687 VSSAQGSWN

-726 YGLNSSYE
+726 YGLNPGYE

-752 VDREE
+752 VDGDE

-824 RGSFSTSI
+824 RGSFGSSADVITD
-832 GLNGDRYAYRCIR
+832 GRYAYRCVR

-851 NDTETDPDDLVT
+851 DKPDTEPEDLVDVT
-863 VNSNG
+863 ANG

-879 NPKSLRTSYDGGV
+879 NPKSLRTSSDGGI
-892 PLPLGDEKSLNNRPY
+892 PLPDGDEKSLNNRPY
-907 TKFIVGADVYGV
+907 TKFIVGADIYGADE
-919 QHPYDDVLEVRNGG
+919 PYDNVVSFYNGESGLFNRN
-933 TVNVGD
+933 
-939 FWRGYSSENETGY
+939 EAGY
-952 NWKNSSFWQSFQNMN
+952 NWRNSGYWAQFQPPNN
-967 PCPEGYRIPTQR
+967 PCPAGYRIPNQR
-979 ELLIMSTRLTSD
+979 ELLIMSSRLTSD
-991 QWPEY
+991 QWPVYEDKDAY
-996 DVTAT
+996 SYHLVWGRWQQYSDPQTAI
-1001 YWVGEYKDTDGNWW
+1001 WEN
-1015 TPDEFVTEQRSKV
+1015 
-1028 FSGLR
+1028 
-1033 PDPGYYM
+1033 YYM

-1062 WIYDNGVFMLQNN
+1062 WGYSNGVFMLQN
-1075 RDEVG
+1075 RRTEVG
-1080 YVRCIKDTN
+1080 YVRCVKDTN

>member
-62 DVNNLYVF
+62 DVNNLYIF

-99 THGDGTPGNL
+99 NHGDGTPGNL

-122 DATIIGIAN
+122 GATIIGIAN

-142 VTKEDMDAIT
+142 VTKGDMDAIT

-182 VDNATG
+182 VDTTG
-188 RTDIDIVGNEGG
+188 STDIDIVGNEGG
-200 TTELSCSIRLTRVDA
+200 TTELSCSILLTRVDA

-223 SPKDPTWRNFSFE
+223 SPKDPTWSNFSFE

-287 RPFETMERTEDDN
+287 RPFETMDRTEDDN
-300 TQYYTGGSFVF
+300 TQFYTGGSFVF

-411 YTYNITVTGVNS
+411 YTYNIKVTGVNS

-463 LEILPS
+463 LKIQPS

-519 VKFPGEKENQ
+519 VKFPGEKGNQ

-553 IEYLKLVKKDDPSMS
+553 IEYLKLVKKEDPSMS
-568 RILAGGTTDGHVCIT
+568 RILADGTTDGHVCIT
-583 AFVDENLYYYD
+583 AFVDENLYYHD

-654 RTVFNAEN
+654 RTVYNAEN
-662 RSLQTAWGL
+662 RNLETAWGL

-682 QGRLP
+682 QGRLQTGN
-687 VGDVRSAAVVDN
+687 VSSAQGSWN

-726 YGLNSSYE
+726 YGLNPGYE

-752 VDREE
+752 VDGDE

-824 RGSFSTSI
+824 RGSFGSSADVITD
-832 GLNGDRYAYRCIR
+832 GRYAYRCVR

-851 NDTETDPDDLVT
+851 NKPDTEPEDLVDVT
-863 VNSNG
+863 ANG

-879 NPKSLRTSYDGGV
+879 NPKSLRTSSDGGI
-892 PLPLGDEKSLNNRPY
+892 PLPDGDEKSLNNRPY
-907 TKFIVGADVYGV
+907 TKFIVGAGIYGADE
-919 QHPYDDVLEVRNGG
+919 PYDDVVSFYNGERGWTSRN
-933 TVNVGD
+933 
-939 FWRGYSSENETGY
+939 EAGY
-952 NWKNSSFWQSFQNMN
+952 NWRNSGYWAQFQPPNN
-967 PCPEGYRIPTQR
+967 PCPAGYRIPNQR
-979 ELLIMSTRLTSD
+979 ELLIMSSRLTSD
-991 QWPEY
+991 QWPVYE
-996 DVTAT
+996 
-1001 YWVGEYKDTDGNWW
+1001 DTDAYSYRYVPFRGWE
-1015 TPDEFVTEQRSKV
+1015 TYS
-1028 FSGLR
+1028 
-1033 PDPGYYM
+1033 DPQTAIWENYYM

-1062 WIYDNGVFMLQNN
+1062 WGYSNGVFMLQNK
-1075 RDEVG
+1075 RTEVG
-1080 YVRCIKDTN
+1080 YVRCVKDTN

>member
-62 DVNNLYVF
+62 DVNNLYIF

-99 THGDGTPGNL
+99 NHGDGTPGNL

-122 DATIIGIAN
+122 GATIIGIAN
-131 LTTETTTTAFR
+131 LTTGTTTTAFR
-142 VTKEDMDAIT
+142 VTKGDMDAIT

-182 VDNATG
+182 VDKGSTA
-188 RTDIDIVGNEGG
+188 IDIVGNEGG

-287 RPFETMERTEDDN
+287 RPFETMDRTEDDN
-300 TQYYTGGSFVF
+300 TQFYTGGSFVF

-469 DVTDAMT
+469 YVTDAMT

-488 TVGDKSYKG
+488 AVGEDYVG

-506 AINKKYD
+506 AINKKYGIPHSRYAKYPGD
-513 VPHLHY
+513 DAYKPEWKPVSADLSVVP
-519 VKFPGEKENQ
+519 Q
-529 YDPNWVPESVELND
+529 
-543 VPLLVDIDQL
+543 LVDIDQL
-553 IEYLKLVKKDDPSMS
+553 IEFLKLVKKEDPTMAA
-568 RILAGGTTDGHVCIT
+568 LVADGTTDGHVCIT
-583 AFVDENLYYYD
+583 AFVEENLYYYD
-594 PVTDPFKTNPQPQL
+594 PVNDPFRKNSQPQL

-687 VGDVRSAAVVDN
+687 VGDVSRAADVVDN
-699 YNRNGRRNS
+699 YNRNGRKNS
-708 LTWMEGKLW
+708 LTWMEGKKW

-726 YGLNSSYE
+726 YGLNSDYE

-752 VDREE
+752 VDRDE

-766 QLTDIFLGEWAL
+766 QLTDIYLGEWAL

-806 SSPDGGNPN
+806 SSPDPAQANNPN

-824 RGSFSTSI
+824 RGSFGSLSDDQYNSSI
-832 GLNGDRYAYRCIR
+832 DLITDRRYAYRCIR
-845 NLGIDI
+845 NLGIDLD
-851 NDTETDPDDLVT
+851 DTEMDPVDLVDVT
-863 VNSNG
+863 DHP
-868 DGTYTIDLSRM
+868 DGTHTIDLSRM
-879 NPKSLRTSYDGGV
+879 NPKALRTGPDGGI

-907 TKFIVGADVYGV
+907 TKFIVGADAYGLGG
-919 QHPYDDVLEVRNGG
+919 PDGDIISVRNGTYTFIG
-933 TVNVGD
+933 TTHISWD
-939 FWRGYSSENETGY
+939 WTNEGTWASY
-952 NWKNSSFWQSFQNMN
+952 QNYN
-967 PCPEGYRIPTQR
+967 PCPDGYRMPNQR
-979 ELLIMSTRLTSD
+979 ELLIMSTRLD
-991 QWPEY
+991 HNEGWPQYEASGTAYSWGSEY
-996 DVTAT
+996 TDV
-1001 YWVGEYKDTDGNWW
+1001 VSN
-1015 TPDEFVTEQRSKV
+1015 
-1028 FSGLR
+1028 LR
-1033 PDPGYYM
+1033 PEYYM

-1062 WIYDNGVFMLQNN
+1062 WVYSTGAFMLQNN
-1075 RDEVG
+1075 RGEVG
-1080 YVRCIKDTN
+1080 YVRCVKDTN

>member
-62 DVNNLYVF
+62 DVNNLYIF

-122 DATIIGIAN
+122 GATIIGIAN

-142 VTKEDMDAIT
+142 VTKEEMDAIT

-188 RTDIDIVGNEGG
+188 STDIDIVGNEGG

-287 RPFETMERTEDDN
+287 RPFETMDRTEDDN

-463 LEILPS
+463 LEIQPS

-543 VPLLVDIDQL
+543 VPQLVDIDQL

-568 RILAGGTTDGHVCIT
+568 RILADGTADGHVCIT
-583 AFVDENLYYYD
+583 AFVEENLYYYD

-654 RTVFNAEN
+654 RTVYNAEN
-662 RSLQTAWGL
+662 RDLKTAWGL

-682 QGRLP
+682 QGRLQTGN
-687 VGDVRSAAVVDN
+687 VSSAQGSWN

-726 YGLNSSYE
+726 YGLNPGYE

-752 VDREE
+752 VDGDE

-824 RGSFSTSI
+824 RGSFGSSADVITD
-832 GLNGDRYAYRCIR
+832 GRYAYRCVR

-851 NDTETDPDDLVT
+851 DKPDTEPVDLVDVT
-863 VNSNG
+863 ANG

-879 NPKSLRTSYDGGV
+879 NPKSLRTSSDGGI
-892 PLPLGDEKSLNNRPY
+892 PLPDGDEKSLNNRPY
-907 TKFIVGADVYGV
+907 TKFIVGADIYGADE
-919 QHPYDDVLEVRNGG
+919 PYD
-933 TVNVGD
+933 NVITFYDGD
-939 FWRGYSSENETGY
+939 KDILYSEAGFRWQNSGY
-952 NWKNSSFWQSFQNMN
+952 WAQFQPPNN
-967 PCPEGYRIPTQR
+967 PCPAGYRIPNQR
-979 ELLIMSTRLTSD
+979 ELLIMSSRLTSD
-991 QWPEY
+991 QWPL
-996 DVTAT
+996 
-1001 YWVGEYKDTDGNWW
+1001 YKDETTVRYEWERLGFAHWDW
-1015 TPDEFVTEQRSKV
+1015 VAY
-1028 FSGLR
+1028 
-1033 PDPGYYM
+1033 PDPQEARWQEYYM

-1062 WIYDNGVFMLQNN
+1062 WGYSNGVFMLQNK
-1075 RDEVG
+1075 RTEVG
-1080 YVRCIKDTN
+1080 YVRCVKDTN

>member
-62 DVNNLYVF
+62 DVNNLYIF

-99 THGDGTPGNL
+99 NHGDGTPGNL

-122 DATIIGIAN
+122 GATIIGIAN

-188 RTDIDIVGNEGG
+188 STDIDIVGNEGG
-200 TTELSCSIRLTRVDA
+200 TTELSCSILLTRVDA

-223 SPKDPTWRNFSFE
+223 SPKDPTWSNFSFE

-287 RPFETMERTEDDN
+287 RPFETMDRTEDDN
-300 TQYYTGGSFVF
+300 TQFYTGGSFVF

-397 SKDPNDYDTKRNGD
+397 SGNPNDYDTKRNGD

-428 INGAED
+428 INGA
-434 REDRPGYEGDV
+434 EDRPGYEGDV

-469 DVTDAMT
+469 DVTKAMT

-488 TVGDKSYKG
+488 AVGEDYVG

-506 AINKKYD
+506 AINKKYGI
-513 VPHLHY
+513 PHTRY
-519 VKFPGEKENQ
+519 AKYPGDDK
-529 YDPNWVPESVELND
+529 YDPDWKPVSADLND
-543 VPLLVDIDQL
+543 VPQLVDIDQL

-568 RILAGGTTDGHVCIT
+568 RIVADGTTDGHVCIT

-594 PVTDPFKTNPQPQL
+594 PVTDPFNTNPQPQL

-654 RTVFNAEN
+654 RTVYNAEN

-687 VGDVRSAAVVDN
+687 TGNVSSAQGSWN

-708 LTWMEGKLW
+708 LTWMEGKHW
-717 TDVVRTSER
+717 SEVIQTSER

-752 VDREE
+752 VDGDE

-824 RGSFSTSI
+824 RGSFGSSADVITD
-832 GLNGDRYAYRCIR
+832 GRYAYRCVR

-851 NDTETDPDDLVT
+851 DKPDTEPEDLVDVT
-863 VNSNG
+863 ANG

-879 NPKSLRTSYDGGV
+879 NPKSLRTSSDGGI
-892 PLPLGDEKSLNNRPY
+892 PLPGGDEKSLNNRPY
-907 TKFIVGADVYGV
+907 TKFIVGADIYGADE
-919 QHPYDDVLEVRNGG
+919 PYDNVITFYNGDKDILNSEAG
-933 TVNVGD
+933 FRWQNS
-939 FWRGYSSENETGY
+939 GY
-952 NWKNSSFWQSFQNMN
+952 WAQFQPPSN
-967 PCPEGYRIPTQR
+967 PCPAGYRIPNQR
-979 ELLIMSTRLTSD
+979 ELLIMSSRLTSD
-991 QWPEY
+991 QWPVYEDKDAY
-996 DVTAT
+996 SYRYVPFRGWETYSDPQTAI
-1001 YWVGEYKDTDGNWW
+1001 WEN
-1015 TPDEFVTEQRSKV
+1015 
-1028 FSGLR
+1028 
-1033 PDPGYYM
+1033 YYM

-1062 WIYDNGVFMLQNN
+1062 WGYSSGVFMLQNK
-1075 RDEVG
+1075 RTDVG
-1080 YVRCIKDTN
+1080 YVRCVKDTN

>member
-43 SVDGALPMT
+43 SVDGALPMP
-52 RAEQDASYEN
+52 RAEQDALYEN
-62 DVNNLYVF
+62 DVNNLYIF

-99 THGDGTPGNL
+99 NHGDGTPGNL

-122 DATIIGIAN
+122 GATIIGIAN
-131 LTTETTTTAFR
+131 LTTGTTTTAFR

-182 VDNATG
+182 VDKGSTA
-188 RTDIDIVGNEGG
+188 IDIVGNEGG

-287 RPFETMERTEDDN
+287 RPFETMDRTEDDN
-300 TQYYTGGSFVF
+300 TQFYTGGSFVF

-469 DVTDAMT
+469 YVTDAMT

-488 TVGDKSYKG
+488 AVGEDYVG

-506 AINKKYD
+506 AINKKYGIPHSRYAKYPGD
-513 VPHLHY
+513 DAYKPEWKPVSADLSVVP
-519 VKFPGEKENQ
+519 Q
-529 YDPNWVPESVELND
+529 
-543 VPLLVDIDQL
+543 LVDIDQL
-553 IEYLKLVKKDDPSMS
+553 IEFLKLVKKEDPTMAA
-568 RILAGGTTDGHVCIT
+568 LVADGTTDGHVCIT
-583 AFVDENLYYYD
+583 AFVEENLYYYD
-594 PVTDPFKTNPQPQL
+594 PVNDPFRKNSQPQL

-687 VGDVRSAAVVDN
+687 VGDVSRAADVVDN
-699 YNRNGRRNS
+699 YNRNGRKNS
-708 LTWMEGKLW
+708 LTWMEGKKW

-726 YGLNSSYE
+726 YGLNSDYE

-752 VDREE
+752 VDRDE

-766 QLTDIFLGEWAL
+766 QLTDIYLGEWAL

-806 SSPDGGNPN
+806 SSPDPAQANNPN

-824 RGSFSTSI
+824 RGSFGSLSDDQYNSSI
-832 GLNGDRYAYRCIR
+832 DLITDRRYAYRCIR
-845 NLGIDI
+845 NLGIDLD
-851 NDTETDPDDLVT
+851 DTEMDPVDLVDVT
-863 VNSNG
+863 DHP
-868 DGTYTIDLSRM
+868 DGTHTIDLSRM
-879 NPKSLRTSYDGGV
+879 NPKALRTGPDGGI

-907 TKFIVGADVYGV
+907 TKFIVGADAYGLGG
-919 QHPYDDVLEVRNGG
+919 PDGDIISVRNGTYTFIG
-933 TVNVGD
+933 TTHISWD
-939 FWRGYSSENETGY
+939 WTNEGTWASY
-952 NWKNSSFWQSFQNMN
+952 QNYN
-967 PCPEGYRIPTQR
+967 PCPDGYRMPNQR
-979 ELLIMSTRLTSD
+979 ELLIMSTRLD
-991 QWPEY
+991 HNEGWPQYEASGTAYSWGSEY
-996 DVTAT
+996 TDV
-1001 YWVGEYKDTDGNWW
+1001 VSN
-1015 TPDEFVTEQRSKV
+1015 
-1028 FSGLR
+1028 LR
-1033 PDPGYYM
+1033 PEYYM

-1062 WIYDNGVFMLQNN
+1062 WVYSTGAFMLQNN
-1075 RDEVG
+1075 RGEVG
-1080 YVRCIKDTN
+1080 YVRCVKDTN

>member
-62 DVNNLYVF
+62 DVNNLYIF

-99 THGDGTPGNL
+99 NHGDGTPGNL

-122 DATIIGIAN
+122 GATIIGIAN

-182 VDNATG
+182 VDKGSTA
-188 RTDIDIVGNEGG
+188 IDIVGNEGG

-215 KIRVNITS
+215 KIRVNVTS
-223 SPKDPTWRNFSFE
+223 SPKDPTWSNFSFE

-287 RPFETMERTEDDN
+287 RPFETMDRTEDDN
-300 TQYYTGGSFVF
+300 TQFYTGGSFVF

-397 SKDPNDYDTKRNGD
+397 SGDPNDYDTKRNGD

-543 VPLLVDIDQL
+543 VPQLVDIDQL

-568 RILAGGTTDGHVCIT
+568 RILADGTADGHVCIT

-654 RTVFNAEN
+654 RTVYNAEN
-662 RSLQTAWGL
+662 RDLKTAWGL

-682 QGRLP
+682 QGRLQTGN
-687 VGDVRSAAVVDN
+687 VSSAQGSWN

-726 YGLNSSYE
+726 YGLNPGYE

-752 VDREE
+752 VDGDE

-824 RGSFSTSI
+824 RGSFGSSADVITD
-832 GLNGDRYAYRCIR
+832 GRYAYRCVR

-851 NDTETDPDDLVT
+851 DKPDTEPEDLVDVT
-863 VNSNG
+863 ANG

-879 NPKSLRTSYDGGV
+879 NPKSLRTSSDGGI
-892 PLPLGDEKSLNNRPY
+892 PLPDGDEKSLNNRPY
-907 TKFIVGADVYGV
+907 TKFIVGADIYGADE
-919 QHPYDDVLEVRNGG
+919 PYDDVVSFYNGESGLFNRN
-933 TVNVGD
+933 
-939 FWRGYSSENETGY
+939 EAGY
-952 NWKNSSFWQSFQNMN
+952 NWRNSGYWAQFQPPNN
-967 PCPEGYRIPTQR
+967 PCPAGYRIPNQR
-979 ELLIMSTRLTSD
+979 ELLIMSSRLTSD
-991 QWPEY
+991 QWPVYEDKDAY
-996 DVTAT
+996 SYHLVWGRWQQYSDPQTAI
-1001 YWVGEYKDTDGNWW
+1001 WEN
-1015 TPDEFVTEQRSKV
+1015 
-1028 FSGLR
+1028 
-1033 PDPGYYM
+1033 YYM

-1062 WIYDNGVFMLQNN
+1062 WGYSNGVFMLQN
-1075 RDEVG
+1075 RRTEVG
-1080 YVRCIKDTN
+1080 YVRCVKDTN

>member
-1 MRNIINTVL
+1 
-10 SAACALMICGC
+10 MICGC

-62 DVNNLYVF
+62 DVNNLYIF

-99 THGDGTPGNL
+99 NHGDGTPGNL

-122 DATIIGIAN
+122 GATIIGIAN

-223 SPKDPTWRNFSFE
+223 SPKDPTWSNFSFE

-287 RPFETMERTEDDN
+287 RPFETMDRTEDDN

-411 YTYNITVTGVNS
+411 YTYNIKVTGVNS

-428 INGAED
+428 LNGAED

-463 LEILPS
+463 LEIQPS

-488 TVGDKSYKG
+488 AVGEDYVG

-506 AINKKYD
+506 AINKKYGI
-513 VPHLHY
+513 PHTRY
-519 VKFPGEKENQ
+519 AKYPGDDK
-529 YDPNWVPESVELND
+529 YDPDWKPVSADLND
-543 VPLLVDIDQL
+543 VPQLVDIDQL

-568 RILAGGTTDGHVCIT
+568 RILADGTTDGHVCIT
-583 AFVDENLYYYD
+583 AFVEENLYYYD
-594 PVTDPFKTNPQPQL
+594 PVNDPFRQNPQPQL

-654 RTVFNAEN
+654 RTVYNAEN

-687 VGDVRSAAVVDN
+687 TGNVSSAQGSWN

-726 YGLNSSYE
+726 YGLNSGYE

-752 VDREE
+752 VDGDE

-824 RGSFSTSI
+824 RGSFGSSADVITD
-832 GLNGDRYAYRCIR
+832 GRYAYRCVR

-851 NDTETDPDDLVT
+851 DKPDTEPEDLVDVT
-863 VNSNG
+863 ANG

-879 NPKSLRTSYDGGV
+879 NPKSLRTSSDGGI
-892 PLPLGDEKSLNNRPY
+892 PLPDGDEKSLNNRPY
-907 TKFIVGADVYGV
+907 TKFIVGADIYGADE
-919 QHPYDDVLEVRNGG
+919 PYD
-933 TVNVGD
+933 NVITFYDGD
-939 FWRGYSSENETGY
+939 KDILYSEAGFRWQNSGY
-952 NWKNSSFWQSFQNMN
+952 WAQFQPPNN
-967 PCPEGYRIPTQR
+967 PCPAGYRIPNQR
-979 ELLIMSTRLTSD
+979 ELLIMSSRLTSD
-991 QWPEY
+991 QWPL
-996 DVTAT
+996 
-1001 YWVGEYKDTDGNWW
+1001 YKDETTVRYEWERLGFAHWDW
-1015 TPDEFVTEQRSKV
+1015 VAY
-1028 FSGLR
+1028 
-1033 PDPGYYM
+1033 PDPQEARWQEYYM

-1062 WIYDNGVFMLQNN
+1062 WGYSNGVFMLQNK
-1075 RDEVG
+1075 RTEVG
-1080 YVRCIKDTN
+1080 YVRCVKDTN

>member
-62 DVNNLYVF
+62 DVNNLYIF

-99 THGDGTPGNL
+99 NHGDGTPGNL

-122 DATIIGIAN
+122 GATIIGIAN

-161 MRMEDGNTIE
+161 MRMENGNTIE

-188 RTDIDIVGNEGG
+188 STDIDIVGNEGG

-223 SPKDPTWRNFSFE
+223 SPKDPTWSNFSFE

-287 RPFETMERTEDDN
+287 RPFETMDRTEDDN
-300 TQYYTGGSFVF
+300 TQFYTGGSFVF

-428 INGAED
+428 LNGAED

-463 LEILPS
+463 LEIQPS

-488 TVGDKSYKG
+488 AVGEDYVG

-506 AINKKYD
+506 AINKKYGI
-513 VPHLHY
+513 PHTRY
-519 VKFPGEKENQ
+519 AKYPGDDK
-529 YDPNWVPESVELND
+529 YDPDWKPVSADLND
-543 VPLLVDIDQL
+543 VPQLVDIDQL

-568 RILAGGTTDGHVCIT
+568 WILADGTTDGHVCIT
-583 AFVDENLYYYD
+583 AFVEENLYYYD

-654 RTVFNAEN
+654 RTVYNAEN
-662 RSLQTAWGL
+662 RDLETAWGL

-682 QGRLP
+682 QGRLQTGN
-687 VGDVRSAAVVDN
+687 VSSAKGNWN

-726 YGLNSSYE
+726 YGLNPGYE

-744 RDLDGDNV
+744 RDLNGNNV
-752 VDREE
+752 VDGEE

-806 SSPDGGNPN
+806 SSPDGDNPN

-824 RGSFSTSI
+824 RGSFGSSADVITD
-832 GLNGDRYAYRCIR
+832 GRYAYRCVR

-851 NDTETDPDDLVT
+851 NQPDTEPEDLVDVT
-863 VNSNG
+863 VNN

-879 NPKSLRTSYDGGV
+879 NPKSLRTSSDGGI
-892 PLPLGDEKSLNNRPY
+892 PLPDGDEKSLNNRPY
-907 TKFIVGADVYGV
+907 TRFIVGADIYGADE
-919 QHPYDDVLEVRNGG
+919 PYDDVVSFYNGRPLAG
-933 TVNVGD
+933 ST
-939 FWRGYSSENETGY
+939 RAGY
-952 NWKNSSFWQSFQNMN
+952 NWRNSGYWAQFQPPNN
-967 PCPEGYRIPTQR
+967 PCPAGYRIPNQR
-979 ELLIMSTRLTSD
+979 ELLIMSSRLTSD
-991 QWPEY
+991 QWPL
-996 DVTAT
+996 
-1001 YWVGEYKDTDGNWW
+1001 YKDETTVRYEWERLGFLDWDW
-1015 TPDEFVTEQRSKV
+1015 VAY
-1028 FSGLR
+1028 
-1033 PDPGYYM
+1033 PDPQEVRWQEYYM

-1062 WIYDNGVFMLQNN
+1062 WGYSNGVFMLQND

-1080 YVRCIKDTN
+1080 YVRCVKDTN

>member
-1 MRNIINTVL
+1 
-10 SAACALMICGC
+10 MICGC

-62 DVNNLYVF
+62 DVNNLYIF

-122 DATIIGIAN
+122 GATIIGIAN

-182 VDNATG
+182 VDNATD

-200 TTELSCSIRLTRVDA
+200 TTELSCSIRLIRVDA

-287 RPFETMERTEDDN
+287 RPFETMDRTEDDN

-463 LEILPS
+463 LEIQPS

-488 TVGDKSYKG
+488 AVGEDYVG

-506 AINKKYD
+506 AINKKYGI
-513 VPHLHY
+513 PHTRY
-519 VKFPGEKENQ
+519 AKYPGDNK
-529 YDPNWVPESVELND
+529 YDPDWKPVSADLND
-543 VPLLVDIDQL
+543 VPQLVDIDQL
-553 IEYLKLVKKDDPSMS
+553 IEYLKLVKEDDPSMS
-568 RILAGGTTDGHVCIT
+568 RILADGTTDGHVCIT
-583 AFVDENLYYYD
+583 AFVEENLYYYD

-654 RTVFNAEN
+654 RTVYNAEN
-662 RSLQTAWGL
+662 RNLETAWGL

-687 VGDVRSAAVVDN
+687 TGNVSSAQGSWN

-708 LTWMEGKLW
+708 LTWMEGKSW
-717 TDVVRTSER
+717 TDVIQTSER
-726 YGLNSSYE
+726 YGLNPGYE

-752 VDREE
+752 VDGDE

-824 RGSFSTSI
+824 RGSFGSSADVITD
-832 GLNGDRYAYRCIR
+832 GRYAYRCVR

-851 NDTETDPDDLVT
+851 DKPDTEPEDLVDVT
-863 VNSNG
+863 ANG

-879 NPKSLRTSYDGGV
+879 NPKSLRTSSDGGI
-892 PLPLGDEKSLNNRPY
+892 PLPDGDEKSLNNRPY
-907 TKFIVGADVYGV
+907 TKFIVGADIYGADE
-919 QHPYDDVLEVRNGG
+919 PYD
-933 TVNVGD
+933 NVITFYDGD
-939 FWRGYSSENETGY
+939 KDLLYSEAGFRWQNSGY
-952 NWKNSSFWQSFQNMN
+952 WAQFQPPNN
-967 PCPEGYRIPTQR
+967 PCPAGYRIPNQR
-979 ELLIMSTRLTSD
+979 ELLIMSSRLTLD
-991 QWPEY
+991 QWPL
-996 DVTAT
+996 
-1001 YWVGEYKDTDGNWW
+1001 YKDETTVRYEWERLGFAHWDW
-1015 TPDEFVTEQRSKV
+1015 VAY
-1028 FSGLR
+1028 
-1033 PDPGYYM
+1033 PDPQEARWQEYYM

-1062 WIYDNGVFMLQNN
+1062 WGYSNGVFMLQND

-1080 YVRCIKDTN
+1080 YVRCVKDTN

>member
-62 DVNNLYVF
+62 DVNNLYIF

-99 THGDGTPGNL
+99 NHGDGTPGNL

-122 DATIIGIAN
+122 GATIIGIAN

-182 VDNATG
+182 VDKGSTA
-188 RTDIDIVGNEGG
+188 IDIVGNEGG

-215 KIRVNITS
+215 KIRVNVTS
-223 SPKDPTWRNFSFE
+223 SPKDPTWSNFSFE

-287 RPFETMERTEDDN
+287 RPFETMDRTEDDN
-300 TQYYTGGSFVF
+300 TQFYTGGSFVF

-411 YTYNITVTGVNS
+411 YTYNIKVTGVNS

-488 TVGDKSYKG
+488 AVGEDYVG

-506 AINKKYD
+506 AINKKYGIPHSRYAKYPGD
-513 VPHLHY
+513 DAYKPEWKPVSADLSVVP
-519 VKFPGEKENQ
+519 Q
-529 YDPNWVPESVELND
+529 
-543 VPLLVDIDQL
+543 LVDIDQL
-553 IEYLKLVKKDDPSMS
+553 IEFLKLVKKEDPTMAA
-568 RILAGGTTDGHVCIT
+568 LVADGTTDGHVCIT

-594 PVTDPFKTNPQPQL
+594 PVTDPFETNPQPQL

-654 RTVFNAEN
+654 RTVYNAEN
-662 RSLQTAWGL
+662 RDLETAWGL

-682 QGRLP
+682 QGRLQTGN
-687 VGDVRSAAVVDN
+687 VSSAQGSWN

-726 YGLNSSYE
+726 YGLNPGYE

-752 VDREE
+752 VDGDE

-824 RGSFSTSI
+824 RGSFGSSADVITD
-832 GLNGDRYAYRCIR
+832 GRYAYRCVR

-851 NDTETDPDDLVT
+851 DKPDTEPEDLVDVT
-863 VNSNG
+863 ANG

-879 NPKSLRTSYDGGV
+879 NPKSLRTSSDGGI
-892 PLPLGDEKSLNNRPY
+892 PLPDGDEKSLNNRPY
-907 TKFIVGADVYGV
+907 TKFIVGADIYGADE
-919 QHPYDDVLEVRNGG
+919 PYDDVVSFYNGESGLFNRN
-933 TVNVGD
+933 
-939 FWRGYSSENETGY
+939 EAGY
-952 NWKNSSFWQSFQNMN
+952 NWRNSGYWAQFQPPNN
-967 PCPEGYRIPTQR
+967 PCPAGYRIPNQR
-979 ELLIMSTRLTSD
+979 ELLIMSSRLTSD
-991 QWPEY
+991 QWPVYEDKDAY
-996 DVTAT
+996 SYHLVWGRWQQYSDPQTAI
-1001 YWVGEYKDTDGNWW
+1001 WEN
-1015 TPDEFVTEQRSKV
+1015 
-1028 FSGLR
+1028 
-1033 PDPGYYM
+1033 YYM

-1062 WIYDNGVFMLQNN
+1062 WGYSNGVFMLQNK
-1075 RDEVG
+1075 RTEVG
-1080 YVRCIKDTN
+1080 YVRCVKDTN

>member
-62 DVNNLYVF
+62 DVNNLYIF

-99 THGDGTPGNL
+99 NHGDGTPGNL

-122 DATIIGIAN
+122 GATIIGIAN
-131 LTTETTTTAFR
+131 LTTGTTTTAFR
-142 VTKEDMDAIT
+142 VTKEEMDAIT

-188 RTDIDIVGNEGG
+188 STDIDIVGNEGG

-287 RPFETMERTEDDN
+287 RPFETMDRTEDDN
-300 TQYYTGGSFVF
+300 TQFYTGGSFVF

-387 ARYIVHLGYY
+387 ARYIVHLGYD

-463 LEILPS
+463 LEIQPS

-543 VPLLVDIDQL
+543 VPQLVDIDQL

-568 RILAGGTTDGHVCIT
+568 RILADGTTDGHVCIT
-583 AFVDENLYYYD
+583 AFVEENLYYYD

-654 RTVFNAEN
+654 RTVYNAEN
-662 RSLQTAWGL
+662 RDLKTAWGL

-682 QGRLP
+682 QGRLQTGN
-687 VGDVRSAAVVDN
+687 VSSAKGNWN

-708 LTWMEGKLW
+708 LTWMEGKKW
-717 TDVVRTSER
+717 TDVVRISER
-726 YGLNSSYE
+726 YGLNPSYE

-752 VDREE
+752 VDGDE

-806 SSPDGGNPN
+806 SSPDGDNPN

-824 RGSFSTSI
+824 RGSFGSSADVITD
-832 GLNGDRYAYRCIR
+832 GRYAYRCVR

-851 NDTETDPDDLVT
+851 DKPDTEPEDLVDVT
-863 VNSNG
+863 ANG

-879 NPKSLRTSYDGGV
+879 NPKSLRTSSDGGI
-892 PLPLGDEKSLNNRPY
+892 PLPDGDEKSLNNRPY
-907 TKFIVGADVYGV
+907 TKFIVGAGIYGADE
-919 QHPYDDVLEVRNGG
+919 PYD
-933 TVNVGD
+933 NVITFYDGD
-939 FWRGYSSENETGY
+939 KGLYSEAGFRWQNSGY
-952 NWKNSSFWQSFQNMN
+952 WAQFQPPNN
-967 PCPEGYRIPTQR
+967 PCPAGYRIPNQR
-979 ELLIMSTRLTSD
+979 ELLIMSSRLTLD
-991 QWPEY
+991 QWPL
-996 DVTAT
+996 
-1001 YWVGEYKDTDGNWW
+1001 YKDETTVRYEWERLGFAHWDW
-1015 TPDEFVTEQRSKV
+1015 VAY
-1028 FSGLR
+1028 
-1033 PDPGYYM
+1033 PDPQEARWQEYYM

-1062 WIYDNGVFMLQNN
+1062 WGYSNGVFMLQNK
-1075 RDEVG
+1075 RTEVG
-1080 YVRCIKDTN
+1080 YVRCVKDTN

>member
-62 DVNNLYVF
+62 DVNNLYIF

-99 THGDGTPGNL
+99 NHGDGTPGNL

-122 DATIIGIAN
+122 GATIIGIAN
-131 LTTETTTTAFR
+131 LTTGTTTTAFR

-182 VDNATG
+182 VDKGSTA
-188 RTDIDIVGNEGG
+188 IDIVGNEGG

-287 RPFETMERTEDDN
+287 RPFETMDRTEDDN
-300 TQYYTGGSFVF
+300 TQFYTGGSFVF

-469 DVTDAMT
+469 YVTDAMT

-488 TVGDKSYKG
+488 AVGEDYVG

-506 AINKKYD
+506 AINKKYGIPHSRYAKYPGD
-513 VPHLHY
+513 DAYKPEWKPVSADLSVVP
-519 VKFPGEKENQ
+519 Q
-529 YDPNWVPESVELND
+529 
-543 VPLLVDIDQL
+543 LVDIDQL
-553 IEYLKLVKKDDPSMS
+553 IEFLKLVKKEDPTMAA
-568 RILAGGTTDGHVCIT
+568 LVADGTTDGHVCIT
-583 AFVDENLYYYD
+583 AFVEENLYYYD
-594 PVTDPFKTNPQPQL
+594 PVNDPFRKNSQPQL

-687 VGDVRSAAVVDN
+687 VGDVSRAADVVDN
-699 YNRNGRRNS
+699 YNRNGRKNS
-708 LTWMEGKLW
+708 LTWMEGKKW

-726 YGLNSSYE
+726 YGLNSDYE

-752 VDREE
+752 VDRDE

-766 QLTDIFLGEWAL
+766 QLTDIYLGEWAL

-806 SSPDGGNPN
+806 SSPDPAQANNPN

-824 RGSFSTSI
+824 RGSFGSLSDDQYNSSI
-832 GLNGDRYAYRCIR
+832 DLITDRRYAYRCIR
-845 NLGIDI
+845 NLGIDLD
-851 NDTETDPDDLVT
+851 DTEMDPVDLVDVT
-863 VNSNG
+863 DHP
-868 DGTYTIDLSRM
+868 DGTHTIDLSRM
-879 NPKSLRTSYDGGV
+879 NPKALRTGPDGGI

-907 TKFIVGADVYGV
+907 TKFIVGADAYGLGG
-919 QHPYDDVLEVRNGG
+919 PDGDIISVRNGTYTFIG
-933 TVNVGD
+933 TTHISWD
-939 FWRGYSSENETGY
+939 WTNEGTWASY
-952 NWKNSSFWQSFQNMN
+952 QNYN
-967 PCPEGYRIPTQR
+967 PCPDGYRMPNQR
-979 ELLIMSTRLTSD
+979 ELLIMSTRLD
-991 QWPEY
+991 HNEGWPQYEASGTAYSWGSEY
-996 DVTAT
+996 TDV
-1001 YWVGEYKDTDGNWW
+1001 VSN
-1015 TPDEFVTEQRSKV
+1015 
-1028 FSGLR
+1028 LR
-1033 PDPGYYM
+1033 PEYYM

-1062 WIYDNGVFMLQNN
+1062 WVYSTGAFMLQNN
-1075 RDEVG
+1075 RGEVG
-1080 YVRCIKDTN
+1080 YVRCVKDTN

>member
-62 DVNNLYVF
+62 DVNNLYIF

-122 DATIIGIAN
+122 GATIIGIAN

-188 RTDIDIVGNEGG
+188 STDIDIVGNEGG
-200 TTELSCSIRLTRVDA
+200 TTELSCSILLTRVDA

-223 SPKDPTWRNFSFE
+223 SPKDPTWNNFSFE

-287 RPFETMERTEDDN
+287 RPFETMDRTEDDN

-428 INGAED
+428 LNGAED

-463 LEILPS
+463 LEIQPS

-513 VPHLHY
+513 IPHTRY
-519 VKFPGEKENQ
+519 AKYPGDDK
-529 YDPNWVPESVELND
+529 YDPDWKPQSADLND

-583 AFVDENLYYYD
+583 AFVEENLYYYD
-594 PVTDPFKTNPQPQL
+594 PVNDPFRQNPQPQL

-654 RTVFNAEN
+654 RTVYNAEN

-687 VGDVRSAAVVDN
+687 TGNVSSAQGSWN

-708 LTWMEGKLW
+708 LTWMEGKRW
-717 TDVVRTSER
+717 TDVIQTSER
-726 YGLNSSYE
+726 YGLNSGYE

-744 RDLDGDNV
+744 RDLNGNNV
-752 VDREE
+752 VDSEE

-824 RGSFSTSI
+824 RGSFGSSADVITD
-832 GLNGDRYAYRCIR
+832 GRYAYRCVR

-851 NDTETDPDDLVT
+851 DKPDTEPEDLVDVT
-863 VNSNG
+863 VNG

-907 TKFIVGADVYGV
+907 TKFIVGADAYGLGG
-919 QHPYDDVLEVRNGG
+919 PDGEIMSVRNGVYTFIG
-933 TVNVGD
+933 TSHISWD
-939 FWRGYSSENETGY
+939 WTNEGTWVSY
-952 NWKNSSFWQSFQNMN
+952 QNYN
-967 PCPEGYRIPTQR
+967 PCPDGYRMPNQR
-979 ELLIMSTRLTSD
+979 ELLIMSTRLD
-991 QWPEY
+991 HNEGWPQYEASGTAYSWGSEY
-996 DVTAT
+996 TDV
-1001 YWVGEYKDTDGNWW
+1001 VSN
-1015 TPDEFVTEQRSKV
+1015 
-1028 FSGLR
+1028 LR
-1033 PDPGYYM
+1033 PEYYM

-1062 WIYDNGVFMLQNN
+1062 WVYDNGVFMLQND
-1075 RDEVG
+1075 RGEVG
-1080 YVRCIKDTN
+1080 YVRCVKDTNR

>member
-62 DVNNLYVF
+62 DVNNLYIF

-99 THGDGTPGNL
+99 NHGDGTPGNL

-122 DATIIGIAN
+122 GATIIGIAN
-131 LTTETTTTAFR
+131 LTTGTTTTAFR

-182 VDNATG
+182 VDKGSTA
-188 RTDIDIVGNEGG
+188 IDIVGNEGG
-200 TTELSCSIRLTRVDA
+200 TTELSCSILLTRVDA

-287 RPFETMERTEDDN
+287 RPFETMDRTEDDN
-300 TQYYTGGSFVF
+300 TQFYTGGSFVF

-411 YTYNITVTGVNS
+411 YTYNIKVTGVNS

-428 INGAED
+428 LNGAED

-488 TVGDKSYKG
+488 AVGEDYVG

-506 AINKKYD
+506 AINKKYGIPHSRYAKYPGD
-513 VPHLHY
+513 DAYKPEWKPVSADLSVVP
-519 VKFPGEKENQ
+519 Q
-529 YDPNWVPESVELND
+529 
-543 VPLLVDIDQL
+543 LVDIDQL
-553 IEYLKLVKKDDPSMS
+553 IEFLKLVKKEDPTMAA
-568 RILAGGTTDGHVCIT
+568 LVADGTTDGHVCIT
-583 AFVDENLYYYD
+583 AFVEENLYYYD
-594 PVTDPFKTNPQPQL
+594 PVNDPFRENPQL

-654 RTVFNAEN
+654 RTVYNAEN
-662 RSLQTAWGL
+662 RDLKTAWGL

-682 QGRLP
+682 QGRLQTGN
-687 VGDVRSAAVVDN
+687 VSSAQGSWN

-726 YGLNSSYE
+726 YGLNSGYE

-744 RDLDGDNV
+744 RDLNGNNR
-752 VDREE
+752 VDADE

-806 SSPDGGNPN
+806 SSPDGDNPN

-824 RGSFSTSI
+824 RGSFGSSADVITD
-832 GLNGDRYAYRCIR
+832 GRYAYRCVR
-845 NLGIDI
+845 NLGIDL
-851 NDTETDPDDLVT
+851 NQPGSEPEDLVDVT
-863 VNSNG
+863 VNHV
-868 DGTYTIDLSRM
+868 GTYTIGLSRM
-879 NPKSLRTSYDGGV
+879 NPKSLRTSPDGGI
-892 PLPLGDEKSLNNRPY
+892 PLPDGDEKSLNNRPY
-907 TKFIVGADVYGV
+907 TRFIVGADIYGADE
-919 QHPYDDVLEVRNGG
+919 PYDNVVSFYNGESGLFNRNEAGY
-933 TVNVGD
+933 D
-939 FWRGYSSENETGY
+939 WRNSGY
-952 NWKNSSFWQSFQNMN
+952 WAQFQPPNN
-967 PCPEGYRIPTQR
+967 PCPAGYRIPNQR
-979 ELLIMSTRLTSD
+979 ELLIMSSRLTSD
-991 QWPEY
+991 QWPVYEDKDAY
-996 DVTAT
+996 SYHLVWGRWQQYSDPQTAI
-1001 YWVGEYKDTDGNWW
+1001 WQN
-1015 TPDEFVTEQRSKV
+1015 
-1028 FSGLR
+1028 
-1033 PDPGYYM
+1033 YYM

-1062 WIYDNGVFMLQNN
+1062 WGYSSGVFMLQND

-1080 YVRCIKDTN
+1080 YVRCVKDTN

>member
-62 DVNNLYVF
+62 DVNNLYIF

-99 THGDGTPGNL
+99 NHGDGTPGNL

-122 DATIIGIAN
+122 GATIIGIAN

-223 SPKDPTWRNFSFE
+223 SPKDPTWSNFSFE

-287 RPFETMERTEDDN
+287 RPFETMDRTEDDN

-334 REESNTVNEVDGS
+334 REESNTVNQVDGS

-411 YTYNITVTGVNS
+411 YTYNIKVTGVNS

-428 INGAED
+428 LNGAED

-463 LEILPS
+463 LEIQPS

-488 TVGDKSYKG
+488 AVGEDYVG

-506 AINKKYD
+506 AINKKYGI
-513 VPHLHY
+513 PHTRY
-519 VKFPGEKENQ
+519 AKYPGDDK
-529 YDPNWVPESVELND
+529 YDPDWKPVSADLND
-543 VPLLVDIDQL
+543 VPQLVDIDQL

-568 RILAGGTTDGHVCIT
+568 RILADGTTDGHVCIT
-583 AFVDENLYYYD
+583 AFVEENLYYYD
-594 PVTDPFKTNPQPQL
+594 PVNDPFRQNPQPQL

-654 RTVFNAEN
+654 RTVYNAEN

-687 VGDVRSAAVVDN
+687 TGNVSSAQGSWN

-726 YGLNSSYE
+726 YGLNSGYE

-752 VDREE
+752 VDGDE

-824 RGSFSTSI
+824 RGSFGSSADVITD
-832 GLNGDRYAYRCIR
+832 GRYAYRCVR

-851 NDTETDPDDLVT
+851 DKPDTEPEDLVDVT
-863 VNSNG
+863 ANG

-879 NPKSLRTSYDGGV
+879 NPKSLRTSSDGGI
-892 PLPLGDEKSLNNRPY
+892 PLPDGDEKSLNNRPY
-907 TKFIVGADVYGV
+907 TKFIVGADIYGADE
-919 QHPYDDVLEVRNGG
+919 PYD
-933 TVNVGD
+933 NVITFYDGD
-939 FWRGYSSENETGY
+939 KDILYSEAGFRWQNSGY
-952 NWKNSSFWQSFQNMN
+952 WAQFQPPNN
-967 PCPEGYRIPTQR
+967 PCPAGYRIPNQR
-979 ELLIMSTRLTSD
+979 ELLIMSSRLTSD
-991 QWPEY
+991 QWPL
-996 DVTAT
+996 
-1001 YWVGEYKDTDGNWW
+1001 YKDETTVRYEWERLGFAHWDW
-1015 TPDEFVTEQRSKV
+1015 VAY
-1028 FSGLR
+1028 
-1033 PDPGYYM
+1033 PDPQEARWQEYYM

-1062 WIYDNGVFMLQNN
+1062 WGYSNGVFMLQNK
-1075 RDEVG
+1075 RTEVG
-1080 YVRCIKDTN
+1080 YVRCVKDTN